1 MEDYNKV
8 LEATQVS
15 ENASGTAAEK
25 MTIYNDSLTAAQN
38 RLTAAIQEFAENSNV
53 SQLMITG
60 IDLLTKIIQ
69 LLDLLLNKIPLISPL
84 LRTVGTAFIVA
95 FGTNAV
101 SSIISTSTHISQLIK
116 LIKGAASATT
126 IFGGVSMPVFL
137 GIAAA
142 IGVAVGAGKLFYDLW
157 KDNTPEAK
165 LEQANEKLQESQEK
179 LDETNEKI
187 AEIQGKI
194 KDIDDKGTL
203 SLADKQEKK
212 KLQDQL
218 DLLEDIKKTQEEINE
233 ANQKKINDAT
243 YNDVKSRWDGQ
254 TSTDFDKA
262 TSDLKDRQEL
272 YSVGTN
278 DVGTSDAAGLVANIR
293 SLTEAKRQLTEETQ
307 NYIASA
313 SDEDKQTVQY
323 QNTLGMYQSELD
335 KYTNEIDENTKA
347 LKEKKVALDED
358 IIAMQNA
365 GKTNTEEY
373 QNLVNLRDAIQT
385 ELDPSSWA
393 TVKLADLLDTSGMT
407 EKVQNAVKE
416 SGGKATDEIQ
426 TQARDIAKKIM
437 NDDTLKTQ
445 FSKAF
450 NIDISKM
457 NISSVMR
464 QIIIMFQQM
473 FGEIKKAGTE
483 SQYGFK
489 SLDDVQQSY
498 QTELQKIHDKTVNL
512 TAAYQDMNKQGYIS
526 ETNAKKLITEYPEL
540 ANKVQL
546 VNGKYVI
553 TTQTLKDLNNAV
565 VDESITN
572 IKAQKEQTLATIEQV
587 KKRIS
592 AYQKEAE
599 VLAQNTSDPSA
610 AAKMIGLQ
618 HSIDR
623 ANWELEDLW
632 ASANAADGKNSEL
645 EKYRQTW
652 NPTSGSSGGGSSK
665 DTETEEEK
673 KLKAL
678 KAAYDLDKLAL
689 DTKKKELQVLKSQ
702 QEEIKAAYEVQK
714 DKLELEKNELENRKK
729 IIEQD
734 KKEWQQRLDEYQD
747 AQDVMSNLID
757 LTEKKLKQQYEDEK
771 TRLSN
776 IKDYIG
782 EIQDAVDGVK
792 DNYEAV
798 IDAAKEKLKLDKKAE
813 ENQKKIT
820 DKAKNIADIQRQLME
835 LEFNDSSDAQTQKA
849 ELLSKLNDAQSDLQ
863 DEQKSQAYDQ
873 AEQALDDAKTKLDSV
888 FDQIDA
894 AIDGVENVIDKYI
907 NYIGDV
913 LMEDGNLATQA
924 LKQVDDM
931 ISGANPTLL
940 NELYNF
946 NNKYGDHLESTVENA
961 YKKALEAVDKY
972 KEAAG
977 GTFTGT
983 YKYLGDV
990 SNVAQDYIDRDDA
1003 IINQIETDIF
1013 NKEQEIQNV
1022 ETKIS
1027 KVEADITDLESKI
1040 SAVDIELDEL
1050 ELKYMQDQLTTQGK
1064 DYTSDPAY
1072 QELAQK
1078 VADGKAALDANT
1090 NATEGNTGKT
1100 EQQTLTTSDE
1110 IKQMY
1115 QTLLKLQ
1122 SMEWKIDE
1130 QGRIVDAETGEV
1142 KVLKDATVENTGALN
1157 NNTSAQG
1164 LKTTGTSY
1172 GSTNLMSYINLSTG
1186 SVDWAGL
1193 GGSLFNMG
1201 LNAMQSP
1208 SFWTGA
1214 IDLISSLLSGT
1225 LFSAHEGTNYVQKA
1239 NSWLDDML
1247 GLGEN
1252 ETARVLEVGEQVIP
1266 KGEEVNLTQFDAPF
1280 NRDFVTGHPTI
1291 SNSGNSGDVNIDMG
1305 DITAN
1310 GIDINDLESFL
1321 NRKKSEIADYVYSS
1335 INKQVK
1341 IAGHRNVR
1349 GKW

>member
-15 ENASGTAAEK
+15 ENASGTSAEK

-38 RLTAAIQEFAENSNV
+38 RLTAAIQEFAENSNI
-53 SQLMITG
+53 SQLMIIG

-203 SLADKQEKK
+203 SLADEQEKK

-233 ANQKKINDAT
+233 ANQKKTNDAT
-243 YNDVKSRWDGQ
+243 YNDVKSRWNGQ

-272 YSVGTN
+272 YGVETN

-293 SLTEAKRQLTEETQ
+293 SLTEAKKQLTEETQ

-313 SDEDKQTVQY
+313 SDEDKKTVQY

-335 KYTNEIDENTKA
+335 KYTNGIDENTKA

-373 QNLVNLRDAIQT
+373 ENLINLRDAIEL
-385 ELDPSSWA
+385 ELDPSNWA
-393 TVKLADLLDTSGMT
+393 TIKLTDLLDVSGMT
-407 EKVQNAVKE
+407 EKVQEAVKK
-416 SGGKATDEIQ
+416 GGDAAETTVQ
-426 TQARDIAKKIM
+426 QAANNLAVRIM
-437 NDDTLKTQ
+437 NDSSLKQ
-445 FSKAF
+445 GFADAF
-450 NIDISKM
+450 NINVDDLSIPELAEQIKIIFHQMFASVKDDAIDSASGFETQEDAMQTYVSTVAEVAEKQKILSTAYSEMKKNGELSVSTVQSLIEQEPSLVSALSNEEGAIRIDISALEDLSDSYYDTKIAAAESQKEQLESVVSGA
-457 NISSVMR
+457 ISRIKAYGQEMSALDKLMAKMR
-464 QIIIMFQQM
+464 QVSQSNWTANDLEQYKGMQRTKYQLEKDYEIIDEYN
-473 FGEIKKAGTE
+473 EI
-483 SQYGFK
+483 QNYI
-489 SLDDVQQSY
+489 D
-498 QTELQKIHDKTVNL
+498 NL
-512 TAAYQDMNKQGYIS
+512 TALRDKGLN
-526 ETNAKKLITEYPEL
+526 TNPTKSSGSGGSKKTPQE
-540 ANKVQL
+540 
-546 VNGKYVI
+546 
-553 TTQTLKDLNNAV
+553 
-565 VDESITN
+565 
-572 IKAQKEQTLATIEQV
+572 KAL
-587 KKRIS
+587 
-592 AYQKEAE
+592 
-599 VLAQNTSDPSA
+599 D
-610 AAKMIGLQ
+610 AAK
-618 HSIDR
+618 D
-623 ANWELEDLW
+623 
-632 ASANAADGKNSEL
+632 
-645 EKYRQTW
+645 
-652 NPTSGSSGGGSSK
+652 
-665 DTETEEEK
+665 
-673 KLKAL
+673 
-678 KAAYDLDKLAL
+678 AYNLDKTTL
-689 DTKKKELQVLKSQ
+689 DTKKE
-702 QEEIKAAYEVQK
+702 
-714 DKLELEKNELENRKK
+714 ELEVVKSNLEATKEIYETEKDRLENDKD
-729 IIEQD
+729 IIEQH
-734 KKEWQQRLDEYQD
+734 KKLLEQELDEVKD
-747 AQDVMSNLID
+747 AQDAMADLID
-757 LTEKKLKQQYEDEK
+757 LTEKKLKQQYENEK
-771 TRLSN
+771 TRLNS

-792 DNYEAV
+792 DNYEDV
-798 IDAAKEKLKLDKKAE
+798 LDKTKEKLKLDKKAE

-820 DKAKNIADIQRQLME
+820 DKAKAIADIQRQLAE
-835 LEFNDSSDAQTQKA
+835 LEFDDSASAQTQKA
-849 ELLSKLNDAQSDLQ
+849 ELLSKLNDAQDDLEE
-863 DEQKSQAYDQ
+863 EQKSQAYDQ
-873 AEQALDDAKTKLDSV
+873 AEQAVDDAKKKLNTI

-894 AIDGVENVIDKYI
+894 AIDGVENVIDKYT
-907 NYIGDV
+907 NYVSDV
-913 LMEDGNLATQA
+913 LMEDGNLAVQA
-924 LKQVDDM
+924 LQQVNDM
-931 ISGANPTLL
+931 VSGANPKLL
-940 NELYNF
+940 QELYDF
-946 NNKYGDHLESTVENA
+946 NNKYGDHLESTVT
-961 YKKALEAVDKY
+961 KAFTDSSDAVQKY
-972 KEAAG
+972 AG
-977 GTFTGT
+977 ETDGTFTGT
-983 YKYLGDV
+983 YQYLGNKNNDLNASIKV
-990 SNVAQDYIDRDDA
+990 DESVIQS
-1003 IINQIETDIF
+1003 IETDIF
-1013 NKEQEIQNV
+1013 NTEQ
-1022 ETKIS
+1022 KIND
-1027 KVEADITDLESKI
+1027 VEASIAGVEAKNSN
-1040 SAVDIELDEL
+1040 VEL
-1050 ELKYMQDQLTTQGK
+1050 ELKELEISYKKQQLDIQGKSYDSDPDLGKLITEADQLRQAANDNTKATTDSTK
-1064 DYTSDPAY
+1064 KTA
-1072 QELAQK
+1072 EEIIAER
-1078 VADGKAALDANT
+1078 ANT
-1090 NATEGNTGKT
+1090 TATT
-1100 EQQTLTTSDE
+1100 
-1110 IKQMY
+1110 
-1115 QTLLKLQ
+1115 
-1122 SMEWKIDE
+1122 
-1130 QGRIVDAETGEV
+1130 A
-1142 KVLKDATVENTGALN
+1142 NTGA
-1157 NNTSAQG
+1157 T
-1164 LKTTGTSY
+1164 
-1172 GSTNLMSYINLSTG
+1172 STNTQSENAGTQSETANTTAISENTTAVGQNTVAQAAGGGSGTNTLGGIGSFIDLSTG
-1186 SVDWAGL
+1186 KINWKNIGTSMLNFGL
-1193 GGSLFNMG
+1193 QSI
-1201 LNAMQSP
+1201 QSP
-1208 SFWTGA
+1208 TFWSGA

-1225 LFSAHEGTNYVQKA
+1225 LFSAHEGTNYVSKA

-1252 ETARVLEVGEQVIP
+1252 KTARVLEVGEQVIP

-1310 GIDINDLESFL
+1310 GIDVNDLESFL

>member
-187 AEIQGKI
+187 ADIQGKI

-203 SLADKQEKK
+203 SLADEQEKK

-218 DLLEDIKKTQEEINE
+218 DLLKDIKKTQEEINE
-233 ANQKKINDAT
+233 ANQKEANEAT
-243 YNDVKSRWDGQ
+243 YNDVKSRWNGQ

-293 SLTEAKRQLTEETQ
+293 SLTEAKKQLTEETQ

-313 SDEDKQTVQY
+313 SDEDKQTIQY

-335 KYTNEIDENTKA
+335 KYTNGIDENTKA

-365 GKTNTEEY
+365 GKTNKEEY
-373 QNLVNLRDAIQT
+373 QNLVNLRDAIQL
-385 ELDPSSWA
+385 ELDPSNWA
-393 TVKLADLLDTSGMT
+393 TTKLADLLDTSGMT
-407 EKVQNAVKE
+407 EKVQDAVKE
-416 SGGKATDEIQ
+416 SGGKATEEVQD
-426 TQARDIAKKIM
+426 QARDMAKKIM
-437 NDDTLKTQ
+437 ADDTLKES
-445 FSKAF
+445 FAKAF
-450 NIDISKM
+450 NIDVNKM
-457 NISSVMR
+457 NLSTVMR
-464 QIIIMFQQM
+464 QIIVMFQQM
-473 FGEIKKAGTE
+473 FGEIKQAGE
-483 SQYGFK
+483 DSQYGFS
-489 SLDDVQQSY
+489 SLSDVQEAY
-498 QTELQKIHDKTVNL
+498 QAELQNIHDKTVTL

-526 ETNAKKLITEYPEL
+526 ETNAKKLLAAYPQL
-540 ANKVQL
+540 ANKIQL
-546 VNGKYVI
+546 VNGKYVV
-553 TTQTLKDLNNAV
+553 TTQTLKELNNAV
-565 VDESITN
+565 VNESITN
-572 IKAQKEQTLATIEQV
+572 IKSQKEQTIATIERV
-587 KKRIS
+587 RTRIK
-592 AYQKEAE
+592 AYKSEAAALSQKE
-599 VLAQNTSDPSA
+599 NDPSA
-610 AAKMIGLQ
+610 KARLIGVE
-618 HSIDR
+618 HSIDI
-623 ANWELEDLW
+623 AGMQLDKLL
-632 ASANAADGKNSEL
+632 ASVDDADSKIAEL
-645 EKYRQTW
+645 EKYRQNW
-652 NPTSGSSGGGSSK
+652 NPKSNSGSSHSGSGGS
-665 DTETEEEK
+665 K
-673 KLKAL
+673 KTPQEKAL
-678 KAAYDLDKLAL
+678 EAAKDAYNLDKTAL
-689 DTKKKELQVLKSQ
+689 DTKKE
-702 QEEIKAAYEVQK
+702 
-714 DKLELEKNELENRKK
+714 ELEVVKSNLEATKEIYETEKDRLENDKD
-729 IIEQD
+729 IIEQH
-734 KKEWQQRLDEYQD
+734 KKLLEQKLDEVKDTQESMAD
-747 AQDVMSNLID
+747 LID
-757 LTEKKLKQQYEDEK
+757 LTEKKLKQQYENEK
-771 TRLSN
+771 TRLNS

-792 DNYEAV
+792 DNYEDV
-798 IDAAKEKLKLDKKAE
+798 LDKTKEKLKLDKKAE

-820 DKAKNIADIQRQLME
+820 DKAKAIADIQRQLAE
-835 LEFNDSSDAQTQKA
+835 LEFDDSASAQTQKA
-849 ELLSKLNDAQSDLQ
+849 ELLSKLNDAQDDLEE
-863 DEQKSQAYDQ
+863 EQKSQAYDQ
-873 AEQALDDAKTKLDSV
+873 AEQAVDDAKEKLNSV

-907 NYIGDV
+907 NYVSDI
-913 LMEDGNLATQA
+913 LMEDGNLAVQA
-924 LKQVDDM
+924 LQQVNDM
-931 ISGANPTLL
+931 VSGANPKLL
-940 NELYNF
+940 QELYDF
-946 NNKYGDHLESTVENA
+946 NNKYGDHLESTVT
-961 YKKALEAVDKY
+961 KAFTDSLDAVQKY
-972 KEAAG
+972 AG
-977 GTFTGT
+977 ETDGTFTGT
-983 YKYLGDV
+983 YQYLGNKNNDLNA
-990 SNVAQDYIDRDDA
+990 SIKIDESV
-1003 IINQIETDIF
+1003 IQSIETDIY
-1013 NKEQEIQNV
+1013 NTEQKINDV
-1022 ETKIS
+1022 EASIAGVEAKIS
-1027 KVEADITDLESKI
+1027 NV
-1040 SAVDIELDEL
+1040 EL
-1050 ELKYMQDQLTTQGK
+1050 ELKELEISYKKQQLDIQGKSYESDPDLDKLITEADQLRQAANDNTKATTDSTK
-1064 DYTSDPAY
+1064 KTA
-1072 QELAQK
+1072 EEIIAER
-1078 VADGKAALDANT
+1078 ANT
-1090 NATEGNTGKT
+1090 TATT
-1100 EQQTLTTSDE
+1100 
-1110 IKQMY
+1110 
-1115 QTLLKLQ
+1115 
-1122 SMEWKIDE
+1122 
-1130 QGRIVDAETGEV
+1130 A
-1142 KVLKDATVENTGALN
+1142 NTGATST
-1157 NNTSAQG
+1157 NTQSENAGTQSETANTTAISENTTAVGQNTVAQAAG
-1164 LKTTGTSY
+1164 GGSGTNTLGGIGSFIDFSTGKINWKNIGTSML
-1172 GSTNLMSYINLSTG
+1172 NF
-1186 SVDWAGL
+1186 GL
-1193 GGSLFNMG
+1193 QSI
-1201 LNAMQSP
+1201 QSP
-1208 SFWTGA
+1208 TFWSGA

-1225 LFSAHEGTNYVQKA
+1225 LFSAHEGTNYVSKA

>member
-38 RLTAAIQEFAENSNV
+38 RLTAAIQEFAENSNI

-187 AEIQGKI
+187 ADIQGKI
-194 KDIDDKGTL
+194 QDIDDKGTL
-203 SLADKQEKK
+203 SLADEQEKK

-218 DLLEDIKKTQEEINE
+218 DLLKDIKKTQEEINE
-233 ANQKKINDAT
+233 ANQKETNDAT
-243 YNDVKSRWDGQ
+243 YNDVKSRWNGQ

-272 YSVGTN
+272 YGVETN

-293 SLTEAKRQLTEETQ
+293 SLTEAKKQLTEETQ

-313 SDEDKQTVQY
+313 SNEYKKTVQY
-323 QNTLGMYQSELD
+323 QNTLGMYQSKLD
-335 KYTNEIDENTKA
+335 KYTNGIDENTKA

-373 QNLVNLRDAIQT
+373 QNLVNLRDAIQL
-385 ELDPSSWA
+385 ELDPSNWA
-393 TVKLADLLDTSGMT
+393 TTKLADLLDTSGMT
-407 EKVQNAVKE
+407 EKVQDAVKE
-416 SGGKATDEIQ
+416 SGGKATEEVQD
-426 TQARDIAKKIM
+426 QARDMAKKIM
-437 NDDTLKTQ
+437 ADDTLKES
-445 FSKAF
+445 FAKAF
-450 NIDISKM
+450 NIDVNKM
-457 NISSVMR
+457 NLSTVMR
-464 QIIIMFQQM
+464 QIIVMFQQM
-473 FGEIKKAGTE
+473 FGEIKQAGE
-483 SQYGFK
+483 DSQYGFS
-489 SLDDVQQSY
+489 SLSDVQEAY
-498 QTELQKIHDKTVNL
+498 QAELQNIHDKTVTL
-512 TAAYQDMNKQGYIS
+512 TAAYQDMNKQCYIS
-526 ETNAKKLITEYPEL
+526 ETNAKKLLAAYPQL
-540 ANKVQL
+540 ANKIQL
-546 VNGKYVI
+546 VNGKYVV
-553 TTQTLKDLNNAV
+553 TTQTLKELNNAV
-565 VDESITN
+565 VNESITN
-572 IKAQKEQTLATIEQV
+572 IKSQKEQTIATIEQV
-587 KKRIS
+587 RTRIK
-592 AYQKEAE
+592 AYKSEAAALSQKE
-599 VLAQNTSDPSA
+599 NDPSA
-610 AAKMIGLQ
+610 KARLIGVE
-618 HSIDR
+618 HSIDI
-623 ANWELEDLW
+623 AGMQLDKLL
-632 ASANAADGKNSEL
+632 ASVDDADSKIAEL
-645 EKYRQTW
+645 EKYKQNW
-652 NPTSGSSGGGSSK
+652 NPKSNSGSSGSGGS
-665 DTETEEEK
+665 K
-673 KLKAL
+673 KTPQEKAL
-678 KAAYDLDKLAL
+678 DAAKDAYNLDKTAL
-689 DTKKKELQVLKSQ
+689 DTKKE
-702 QEEIKAAYEVQK
+702 
-714 DKLELEKNELENRKK
+714 ELEVVKSNLEATKEIYETEKDRLENDKD
-729 IIEQD
+729 IIEQH
-734 KKEWQQRLDEYQD
+734 KKLLEQELDEVKD
-747 AQDVMSNLID
+747 AQDAMADLID
-757 LTEKKLKQQYEDEK
+757 LTEKKLKQQYENEK
-771 TRLSN
+771 TRLNS

-792 DNYEAV
+792 DNYEDV
-798 IDAAKEKLKLDKKAE
+798 LDKTKEKLKLDKKAE

-820 DKAKNIADIQRQLME
+820 DKAKAIADIQRQLAE
-835 LEFNDSSDAQTQKA
+835 LEFDDSASAQTQKA
-849 ELLSKLNDAQSDLQ
+849 ELLSKLNDAQDDLEE
-863 DEQKSQAYDQ
+863 EQKSQAYDQ
-873 AEQALDDAKTKLDSV
+873 AEQAVDDAKEKLDSV

-894 AIDGVENVIDKYI
+894 AIDGVESVIDKYI
-907 NYIGDV
+907 NYVSDV
-913 LMEDGNLATQA
+913 LMEDGNLAVQA
-924 LKQVDDM
+924 LQQVNDM
-931 ISGANPTLL
+931 VSGANPKLL
-940 NELYNF
+940 QELYDF
-946 NNKYGDHLESTVENA
+946 NNKYGDHLESTVT
-961 YKKALEAVDKY
+961 KAFTDSLDAVQKY
-972 KEAAG
+972 TGETD

-983 YKYLGDV
+983 YQYLGNKNNDLNASIKV
-990 SNVAQDYIDRDDA
+990 DEGVIQS
-1003 IINQIETDIF
+1003 IETDIY
-1013 NKEQEIQNV
+1013 NTEQKINDVKSNIAGV
-1022 ETKIS
+1022 EAKIS
-1027 KVEADITDLESKI
+1027 NV
-1040 SAVDIELDEL
+1040 EL
-1050 ELKYMQDQLTTQGK
+1050 ELKELEISYKKQQLDIQGKSYDSDPDLGKLITEADQLRQAANDNTKATTDSTK
-1064 DYTSDPAY
+1064 KTA
-1072 QELAQK
+1072 EEIIAER
-1078 VADGKAALDANT
+1078 ANT
-1090 NATEGNTGKT
+1090 TATT
-1100 EQQTLTTSDE
+1100 
-1110 IKQMY
+1110 
-1115 QTLLKLQ
+1115 
-1122 SMEWKIDE
+1122 
-1130 QGRIVDAETGEV
+1130 A
-1142 KVLKDATVENTGALN
+1142 NTGATST
-1157 NNTSAQG
+1157 NTQSENAGTQSETANTTALGENTTAVGQNTVAQAAG
-1164 LKTTGTSY
+1164 GGSGTSTLGGI
-1172 GSTNLMSYINLSTG
+1172 GSFVDFSTG
-1186 SVDWAGL
+1186 KINWKNIGTSMLNFGL
-1193 GGSLFNMG
+1193 QSI
-1201 LNAMQSP
+1201 QSP
-1208 SFWTGA
+1208 TFWSGA

-1225 LFSAHEGTNYVQKA
+1225 LFSAHEGTNYVSKA

>member
-38 RLTAAIQEFAENSNV
+38 RLTAAIQEFAENSNI

-84 LRTVGTAFIVA
+84 LRTVGTAFVVA

-101 SSIISTSTHISQLIK
+101 SSVINTTKHMSQLIK
-116 LIKGAASATT
+116 IIKDAASATT

-203 SLADKQEKK
+203 SFADEQEKQ

-218 DLLEDIKKTQEEINE
+218 DLLNDIKKTQEEINE
-233 ANQKKINDAT
+233 INQKKTNDAT

-272 YSVGTN
+272 YGIETN
-278 DVGTSDAAGLVANIR
+278 DVSTSDASGLVANIR
-293 SLTEAKRQLTEETQ
+293 SLTEAKKQLTEETQ
-307 NYIASA
+307 SYIASA
-313 SDEDKQTVQY
+313 SEEDKQTVQY
-323 QNTLGMYQSELD
+323 QNKLGMYQSQLD

-373 QNLVNLRDAIQT
+373 QNLINLRDAIQL
-385 ELDPSSWA
+385 ELDPSNWA
-393 TVKLADLLDTSGMT
+393 TTKLADLLDTSGMT
-407 EKVQNAVKE
+407 EKVQDAVKE
-416 SGGKATDEIQ
+416 SGGKATEEVQD
-426 TQARDIAKKIM
+426 QARDMAKKIM
-437 NDDTLKTQ
+437 ADDTLKES
-445 FSKAF
+445 FAKAF
-450 NIDISKM
+450 NIDVNKM
-457 NISSVMR
+457 NLSTVMR
-464 QIIIMFQQM
+464 QIIVMFQQM
-473 FGEIKKAGTE
+473 FGEIKQAGEE
-483 SQYGFK
+483 SQYGFS
-489 SLDDVQQSY
+489 SLSDVQEAY
-498 QTELQKIHDKTVNL
+498 QAELQNIHDKTVTL

-526 ETNAKKLITEYPEL
+526 ETNAKKLLAAYPQL
-540 ANKVQL
+540 ADKVQL

-553 TTQTLKDLNNAV
+553 TTQTLKELNNAV

-572 IKAQKEQTLATIEQV
+572 IKSQKEQTIATIEQV
-587 KKRIS
+587 KKRIK
-592 AYQKEAE
+592 AYKSEAAA
-599 VLAQNTSDPSA
+599 LAQNADDPSA
-610 AAKMIGLQ
+610 KARLIGVE
-618 HSIDR
+618 HSIDI
-623 ANWELEDLW
+623 AGMQLDKLLSSVDE
-632 ASANAADGKNSEL
+632 ADSKIAEL
-645 EKYRQTW
+645 EKYKQNW
-652 NPTSGSSGGGSSK
+652 NPKSNSSSSGSGGS
-665 DTETEEEK
+665 K
-673 KLKAL
+673 KTPQEKAL
-678 KAAYDLDKLAL
+678 EAAKDAYNLDKTTL
-689 DTKKKELQVLKSQ
+689 DTKKE
-702 QEEIKAAYEVQK
+702 
-714 DKLELEKNELENRKK
+714 ELEVVKSNLEATKEIYETEKDRLENDKD
-729 IIEQD
+729 IIEQH
-734 KKEWQQRLDEYQD
+734 KKLLEQELDEVKD
-747 AQDVMSNLID
+747 AQDAMADLID
-757 LTEKKLKQQYEDEK
+757 LTEKKLKQQYENEK
-771 TRLSN
+771 TRLNS

-792 DNYEAV
+792 DNYEDV
-798 IDAAKEKLKLDKKAE
+798 LDKTKEKLKLDKKAE

-820 DKAKNIADIQRQLME
+820 DKAKAIADIQRQLAE
-835 LEFNDSSDAQTQKA
+835 LEFDDSASAQTQKA
-849 ELLSKLNDAQSDLQ
+849 ELLSKLNDAQDDLEE
-863 DEQKSQAYDQ
+863 EQKSQAYDQ
-873 AEQALDDAKTKLDSV
+873 AEQAVDDAKEKLNTV

-894 AIDGVENVIDKYI
+894 AIDGVESVIDKYI
-907 NYIGDV
+907 DYVSDV

-924 LKQVDDM
+924 LQQVNDM
-931 ISGANPTLL
+931 VSGANPKLL
-940 NELYNF
+940 QELYDF
-946 NNKYGDHLESTVENA
+946 NNKYGDHLESTVT
-961 YKKALEAVDKY
+961 KAFTDSLDAVQKY
-972 KEAAG
+972 AG
-977 GTFTGT
+977 ETDGTFTGT
-983 YKYLGDV
+983 YQYLGNKNNDLNASIKV
-990 SNVAQDYIDRDDA
+990 DESVIQS
-1003 IINQIETDIF
+1003 IETDIY
-1013 NKEQEIQNV
+1013 NTEQKINDV
-1022 ETKIS
+1022 EASIAGVEAKIS
-1027 KVEADITDLESKI
+1027 NV
-1040 SAVDIELDEL
+1040 EL
-1050 ELKYMQDQLTTQGK
+1050 ELKELEISYKKQQLDIQGKSYESDPDLEKLITEADQLRQAANDNTKATTDSTK
-1064 DYTSDPAY
+1064 KTA
-1072 QELAQK
+1072 EEIIAER
-1078 VADGKAALDANT
+1078 ANT
-1090 NATEGNTGKT
+1090 TATT
-1100 EQQTLTTSDE
+1100 
-1110 IKQMY
+1110 
-1115 QTLLKLQ
+1115 
-1122 SMEWKIDE
+1122 
-1130 QGRIVDAETGEV
+1130 A
-1142 KVLKDATVENTGALN
+1142 NTGATST
-1157 NNTSAQG
+1157 NTQSENAGTQSETANTTALSENTTAVGQNTVAQAAG
-1164 LKTTGTSY
+1164 GGSGTNTLGGIGSFVDFSTGKINWKNIGTSML
-1172 GSTNLMSYINLSTG
+1172 NF
-1186 SVDWAGL
+1186 GL
-1193 GGSLFNMG
+1193 QSI
-1201 LNAMQSP
+1201 QSP
-1208 SFWTGA
+1208 TFWSGA

-1225 LFSAHEGTNYVQKA
+1225 LFSAHEGTNYVSKA

>member
-203 SLADKQEKK
+203 SLADEQEKK

-218 DLLEDIKKTQEEINE
+218 DLLKDIKKTQKEINE
-233 ANQKKINDAT
+233 VNQKKTNDAT

-262 TSDLKDRQEL
+262 TSDLKDRQEQ
-272 YSVGTN
+272 YGVEAN

-293 SLTEAKRQLTEETQ
+293 SLTEAEKQLTEETQ

-335 KYTNEIDENTKA
+335 KYTNGIDENTKA

-373 QNLVNLRDAIQT
+373 QNLVNLRDAIQL
-385 ELDPSSWA
+385 ELDPSNWA
-393 TVKLADLLDTSGMT
+393 TTKLADLLDTSGMT
-407 EKVQNAVKE
+407 EKVQDAVKE
-416 SGGKATDEIQ
+416 SGGKATEEVQD
-426 TQARDIAKKIM
+426 QARDMAKKIM
-437 NDDTLKTQ
+437 ADDTLNES
-445 FSKAF
+445 FAKAF
-450 NIDISKM
+450 NIDVNKM
-457 NISSVMR
+457 NLSTVMR
-464 QIIIMFQQM
+464 QIIVMFQQM
-473 FGEIKKAGTE
+473 FGEIKQAGE
-483 SQYGFK
+483 DSQYGFS
-489 SLDDVQQSY
+489 SLSDVQEAY
-498 QTELQKIHDKTVNL
+498 QAELQNIHDKTVTL

-526 ETNAKKLITEYPEL
+526 ETNAKKLLAEYPQL
-540 ANKVQL
+540 ANKIQL
-546 VNGKYVI
+546 VNGKYVV
-553 TTQTLKDLNNAV
+553 TTQTLKELNNAV
-565 VDESITN
+565 VNESITN
-572 IKAQKEQTLATIEQV
+572 IKSQKEQTIATIEQV
-587 KKRIS
+587 RTRIK
-592 AYQKEAE
+592 AYKSEAAALSQKE
-599 VLAQNTSDPSA
+599 NDPSA
-610 AAKMIGLQ
+610 KARLIGVE
-618 HSIDR
+618 HSIDI
-623 ANWELEDLW
+623 AGMQLDKLL
-632 ASANAADGKNSEL
+632 ASVDDADSKIAKL
-645 EKYRQTW
+645 EKYRQNW
-652 NPTSGSSGGGSSK
+652 NPKSNSGSSHSGGS
-665 DTETEEEK
+665 K
-673 KLKAL
+673 KTPQKKAL
-678 KAAYDLDKLAL
+678 EAAKDAYNLDKTAL
-689 DTKKKELQVLKSQ
+689 DTKKE
-702 QEEIKAAYEVQK
+702 
-714 DKLELEKNELENRKK
+714 ELEVVKSNLEATKEIYETEKDRLENDKDIVEQHKK
-729 IIEQD
+729 LLEQ
-734 KKEWQQRLDEYQD
+734 ELDEVKD
-747 AQDVMSNLID
+747 AQESMADLID
-757 LTEKKLKQQYEDEK
+757 LTEKKLKQQYENEK
-771 TRLSN
+771 TRLNS

-792 DNYEAV
+792 DNYEDV
-798 IDAAKEKLKLDKKAE
+798 LDKTKEKLKLDKKAE

-820 DKAKNIADIQRQLME
+820 DKAKEIADIQRQLAE
-835 LEFNDSSDAQTQKA
+835 LEFDDSASAQTQKA
-849 ELLSKLNDAQSDLQ
+849 ELLSKLNDAQDDLEE
-863 DEQKSQAYDQ
+863 EQKSQAYDQ
-873 AEQALDDAKTKLDSV
+873 AEQAVDDAKEKLNSV

-907 NYIGDV
+907 NYVSDI
-913 LMEDGNLATQA
+913 LMEDGNLAVQA
-924 LKQVDDM
+924 LQQVNDM
-931 ISGANPTLL
+931 VSGANPKLL
-940 NELYNF
+940 QELYDF
-946 NNKYGDHLESTVENA
+946 NNKYGDHLESTVT
-961 YKKALEAVDKY
+961 KAFTDSLDAVQKY
-972 KEAAG
+972 AG
-977 GTFTGT
+977 ETDGTFTGT
-983 YKYLGDV
+983 YQYLGNKNNEV
-990 SNVAQDYIDRDDA
+990 SADIKVDEQVI
-1003 IINQIETDIF
+1003 QSIETDIY
-1013 NKEQEIQNV
+1013 NTEQKINDV
-1022 ETKIS
+1022 EATISGVEAKIS
-1027 KVEADITDLESKI
+1027 NV
-1040 SAVDIELDEL
+1040 EL
-1050 ELKYMQDQLTTQGK
+1050 ELKQLEISYKKQQLDIQGKSYDSDPDLQKLITEADQLQQAAKENTQA
-1064 DYTSDPAY
+1064 TSD
-1072 QELAQK
+1072 
-1078 VADGKAALDANT
+1078 NT
-1090 NATEGNTGKT
+1090 KKTAEEIIAERSNTTATNT
-1100 EQQTLTTSDE
+1100 
-1110 IKQMY
+1110 
-1115 QTLLKLQ
+1115 
-1122 SMEWKIDE
+1122 
-1130 QGRIVDAETGEV
+1130 
-1142 KVLKDATVENTGALN
+1142 NTGATTT
-1157 NNTSAQG
+1157 NTQSENAGTQSETANTTALTENTTAVGQNTVAQAAG
-1164 LKTTGTSY
+1164 GAGTGTASFGNI
-1172 GSTNLMSYINLSTG
+1172 GSFIDFSTG
-1186 SVDWAGL
+1186 KINWANIGSSLLSFGL
-1193 GGSLFNMG
+1193 QSI
-1201 LNAMQSP
+1201 QSP

-1214 IDLISSLLSGT
+1214 IDLVSSLLSGT
-1225 LFSAHEGTNYVQKA
+1225 LFSAHEGTNYVSKA

-1266 KGEEVNLTQFDAPF
+1266 KGEEVNLTQFDTPF

-1291 SNSGNSGDVNIDMG
+1291 SNSGNSGDINIDMG
-1305 DITAN
+1305 DITAS
-1310 GIDINDLESFL
+1310 GIDVDALESFL
-1321 NRKKSEIADYVYSS
+1321 NKKKSEIADYVYSN

>member
-38 RLTAAIQEFAENSNV
+38 RLTAAIQEFAENSNI

-126 IFGGVSMPVFL
+126 IFGGISMPVFL

-187 AEIQGKI
+187 ADIQGKI
-194 KDIDDKGTL
+194 QDIDDKGTL
-203 SLADKQEKK
+203 SLADEQEKK

-218 DLLEDIKKTQEEINE
+218 DLLKDIKKTQEEINE
-233 ANQKKINDAT
+233 ANQKETNDAT
-243 YNDVKSRWDGQ
+243 YNDVKSRWNGQ

-272 YSVGTN
+272 YGVETN

-293 SLTEAKRQLTEETQ
+293 SLTEAKKQLTEETQ

-313 SDEDKQTVQY
+313 SDEDKKTVQY

-335 KYTNEIDENTKA
+335 KYTNGIDENTKA

-373 QNLVNLRDAIQT
+373 QNLVNLRDAIQL
-385 ELDPSSWA
+385 ELDPSNWA
-393 TVKLADLLDTSGMT
+393 TTKLADLLDTSGMT
-407 EKVQNAVKE
+407 EKVQDAVKE
-416 SGGKATDEIQ
+416 SGGKASEEVES
-426 TQARDIAKKIM
+426 QAEKIADKIM
-437 NDDTLKTQ
+437 HNDSLKES
-445 FSKAF
+445 FEKAF
-450 NIDISKM
+450 NVDIDKLGL
-457 NISSVMR
+457 NGLTK
-464 QIIIMFQQM
+464 QIVTMFQQM
-473 FGEIKKAGTE
+473 FGEIKQAGEE
-483 SQYGFK
+483 SQYGFS
-489 SLDDVQQSY
+489 SLSDVQEAY
-498 QTELQKIHDKTVNL
+498 QAELQNIHDKTVTL

-526 ETNAKKLITEYPEL
+526 ETNAKKLLAAYPQL
-540 ANKVQL
+540 ANKIQL
-546 VNGKYVI
+546 VNGKYVAN
-553 TTQTLKDLNNAV
+553 TQALKDLNNAQ
-565 VDESITN
+565 VDEAITA
-572 IKAQKEQTLATIEQV
+572 IKSQKEQTEKTIELV
-587 KKRIS
+587 KKRVAALQVEASVLLSVYEITGDENK
-592 AYQKEAE
+592 YNKYVNKERE
-599 VLAQNTSDPSA
+599 IGGLMTKLNELSA
-610 AAKMIGLQ
+610 AAAGADKAIQDLQ
-618 HSIDR
+618 
-623 ANWELEDLW
+623 
-632 ASANAADGKNSEL
+632 G
-645 EKYRQTW
+645 YRQNW
-652 NPTSGSSGGGSSK
+652 NPKSNSGSSGSGGS
-665 DTETEEEK
+665 K
-673 KLKAL
+673 KTPQEKAL
-678 KAAYDLDKLAL
+678 DAAKDAYNLDKTAL
-689 DTKKKELQVLKSQ
+689 DTKKE
-702 QEEIKAAYEVQK
+702 
-714 DKLELEKNELENRKK
+714 ELEVVKSNLEATKEIYETEKDRLENDKD
-729 IIEQD
+729 IIEQH
-734 KKEWQQRLDEYQD
+734 KKLLEQELDEIKYAQD
-747 AQDVMSNLID
+747 AMADLID
-757 LTEKKLKQQYEDEK
+757 LTEKKLKQQYENEK
-771 TRLSN
+771 TRLNS

-792 DNYEAV
+792 DNYEDV
-798 IDAAKEKLKLDKKAE
+798 LDKTKEKLKLDKKAE

-820 DKAKNIADIQRQLME
+820 DKAKAIADIQRQLAE
-835 LEFNDSSDAQTQKA
+835 LEFDDSASAQTQKA
-849 ELLSKLNDAQSDLQ
+849 ELLSKLNDAQDDLEE
-863 DEQKSQAYDQ
+863 EQKSQAYDQ
-873 AEQALDDAKTKLDSV
+873 AEQAVDDAKEKLNSV

-907 NYIGDV
+907 NYVSDV
-913 LMEDGNLATQA
+913 LMEDGNLAVQA
-924 LKQVDDM
+924 LQQVNDM
-931 ISGANPTLL
+931 VSGANPKLL
-940 NELYNF
+940 QELYDF
-946 NNKYGDHLESTVENA
+946 NNKYGDHLESTVT
-961 YKKALEAVDKY
+961 KAFTDSLDAVQKY
-972 KEAAG
+972 AG
-977 GTFTGT
+977 ETDGTFTGT
-983 YKYLGDV
+983 YQYLGNKNNDLNASIKV
-990 SNVAQDYIDRDDA
+990 DEGVIQS
-1003 IINQIETDIF
+1003 IETDIY
-1013 NKEQEIQNV
+1013 NTEQKINDV
-1022 ETKIS
+1022 ESNIAGVEAKIS
-1027 KVEADITDLESKI
+1027 NV
-1040 SAVDIELDEL
+1040 EL
-1050 ELKYMQDQLTTQGK
+1050 ELKELEISYKKQQLDIQGKSYDSDPDLGKLITEADQLRQATNENTQATTDSTNKTAEQIIAER
-1064 DYTSDPAY
+1064 T
-1072 QELAQK
+1072 
-1078 VADGKAALDANT
+1078 NT
-1090 NATEGNTGKT
+1090 TATT
-1100 EQQTLTTSDE
+1100 
-1110 IKQMY
+1110 
-1115 QTLLKLQ
+1115 
-1122 SMEWKIDE
+1122 
-1130 QGRIVDAETGEV
+1130 A
-1142 KVLKDATVENTGALN
+1142 NTGATSS
-1157 NNTSAQG
+1157 NTQSENAGTQSEAENTAALG
-1164 LKTTGTSY
+1164 ENTTAVSENTVAKTTG
-1172 GSTNLMSYINLSTG
+1172 GSNPSPSGSFGSFIDLSTG
-1186 SVDWAGL
+1186 KINWKNIGTSMLNFGL
-1193 GGSLFNMG
+1193 QSI
-1201 LNAMQSP
+1201 QSP
-1208 SFWTGA
+1208 TFWSGA

-1225 LFSAHEGTNYVQKA
+1225 LFSAHEGTNYVSKA

>member
-15 ENASGTAAEK
+15 ENARGTAAEK

-126 IFGGVSMPVFL
+126 IFGGISMPVFL

-187 AEIQGKI
+187 ADIQGKI

-203 SLADKQEKK
+203 SLADEQEKK

-218 DLLEDIKKTQEEINE
+218 DLLKDIKKTQEEINE
-233 ANQKKINDAT
+233 ANQKETNDAT
-243 YNDVKSRWDGQ
+243 YNDVKSRWNGQ

-272 YSVGTN
+272 YGVETN

-323 QNTLGMYQSELD
+323 QNTLGMYQSKLD
-335 KYTNEIDENTKA
+335 GYTNGIDENTKA

-373 QNLVNLRDAIQT
+373 QNLVNLRDAIQL
-385 ELDPSSWA
+385 ELDPSNWA
-393 TVKLADLLDTSGMT
+393 TTKLADLLDTSGMT
-407 EKVQNAVKE
+407 EKVQDAVKE
-416 SGGKATDEIQ
+416 SGGKATEEVQD
-426 TQARDIAKKIM
+426 QARDMAKKIM
-437 NDDTLKTQ
+437 ADDTLKES
-445 FSKAF
+445 FAKAF
-450 NIDISKM
+450 NIDVNKM
-457 NISSVMR
+457 NLSTVMR
-464 QIIIMFQQM
+464 QIIVMFQQM
-473 FGEIKKAGTE
+473 FGEIKQAGE
-483 SQYGFK
+483 DSQYGFS
-489 SLDDVQQSY
+489 SLSDVQEAY
-498 QTELQKIHDKTVNL
+498 QAELQNIHDKTVTL

-526 ETNAKKLITEYPEL
+526 ETNAKKLLAAYPQL
-540 ANKVQL
+540 ANKIQL
-546 VNGKYVI
+546 VNGKYVV
-553 TTQTLKDLNNAV
+553 TTQTLKELNKAV
-565 VDESITN
+565 VNESITN
-572 IKAQKEQTLATIEQV
+572 IKSQKEQTIATIEQV
-587 KKRIS
+587 RIRIK
-592 AYQKEAE
+592 AYKSEAAE
-599 VLAQNTSDPSA
+599 LAQNANDPSA
-610 AAKMIGLQ
+610 KARLIGVE
-618 HSIDR
+618 HSIDI
-623 ANWELEDLW
+623 AGMQLDKLLSSEDE
-632 ASANAADGKNSEL
+632 ADSKIAEL
-645 EKYRQTW
+645 EKYKQNW
-652 NPTSGSSGGGSSK
+652 NTKSNSGSSGSGGS
-665 DTETEEEK
+665 K
-673 KLKAL
+673 KTPQEKAL
-678 KAAYDLDKLAL
+678 DAAKDAYNLDKTAL
-689 DTKKKELQVLKSQ
+689 DTKKE
-702 QEEIKAAYEVQK
+702 
-714 DKLELEKNELENRKK
+714 ELEVVKSNLEATKEIYETEKDRLENDKD
-729 IIEQD
+729 IIEQH
-734 KKEWQQRLDEYQD
+734 KKLLEQELDEVKD
-747 AQDVMSNLID
+747 AQDAMADLID
-757 LTEKKLKQQYEDEK
+757 LTEKKLKQQYENEK
-771 TRLSN
+771 TRLNS

-792 DNYEAV
+792 DNYEDV
-798 IDAAKEKLKLDKKAE
+798 LDKTKEKLKLDKKAE

-820 DKAKNIADIQRQLME
+820 DKAKAIADIQRQLAE
-835 LEFNDSSDAQTQKA
+835 LEFDDSASAQTQKA
-849 ELLSKLNDAQSDLQ
+849 ELLSKLNDAQDDLEE
-863 DEQKSQAYDQ
+863 EQKSQAYDQ
-873 AEQALDDAKTKLDSV
+873 AEQAVDDAKEKLNSV

-894 AIDGVENVIDKYI
+894 AIDGVESVIDKYI
-907 NYIGDV
+907 NYVSDV
-913 LMEDGNLATQA
+913 LMEDGNLAVQA
-924 LKQVDDM
+924 LQQVNDM
-931 ISGANPTLL
+931 VSGANPKLL
-940 NELYNF
+940 QELYDF
-946 NNKYGDHLESTVENA
+946 NNKYGDHLESTVT
-961 YKKALEAVDKY
+961 KAFTDSLDAVQKY
-972 KEAAG
+972 AG
-977 GTFTGT
+977 ETDGTFTGT
-983 YKYLGDV
+983 YQYLGNKNNDLNASIKV
-990 SNVAQDYIDRDDA
+990 DEGVIQS
-1003 IINQIETDIF
+1003 IETDIY
-1013 NKEQEIQNV
+1013 NTEQKINDV
-1022 ETKIS
+1022 ESNIAGVEAKIS
-1027 KVEADITDLESKI
+1027 NV
-1040 SAVDIELDEL
+1040 EL
-1050 ELKYMQDQLTTQGK
+1050 ELKELEISYKKQQLDIQGKSYDSDPDLGKLITEADQLRQATNENTQATTDSTNKTAEQIIAER
-1064 DYTSDPAY
+1064 T
-1072 QELAQK
+1072 
-1078 VADGKAALDANT
+1078 NT
-1090 NATEGNTGKT
+1090 TATT
-1100 EQQTLTTSDE
+1100 
-1110 IKQMY
+1110 
-1115 QTLLKLQ
+1115 
-1122 SMEWKIDE
+1122 
-1130 QGRIVDAETGEV
+1130 A
-1142 KVLKDATVENTGALN
+1142 NTGATSS
-1157 NNTSAQG
+1157 NTQSENAGTQSEAENTAALG
-1164 LKTTGTSY
+1164 ENTTAVSENTVAKTTG
-1172 GSTNLMSYINLSTG
+1172 GSNPSPSGSFGSFIDLSTG
-1186 SVDWAGL
+1186 KINWKNIGTSMLNFGL
-1193 GGSLFNMG
+1193 QSI
-1201 LNAMQSP
+1201 QSP
-1208 SFWTGA
+1208 TFWSGA

-1225 LFSAHEGTNYVQKA
+1225 LFSAHEGTNYVSKA

>member
-187 AEIQGKI
+187 ADIQGKI

-203 SLADKQEKK
+203 SLADEQEKK

-218 DLLEDIKKTQEEINE
+218 DLLKDIKKTQEEINE
-233 ANQKKINDAT
+233 ANQKEANEAT
-243 YNDVKSRWDGQ
+243 YNDVKSRWNGQ

-293 SLTEAKRQLTEETQ
+293 SLTEAKKQLTEETQ

-335 KYTNEIDENTKA
+335 KYTNGIDENTKA

-365 GKTNTEEY
+365 GKTNKEEY
-373 QNLVNLRDAIQT
+373 QNLVNLRDAIQL
-385 ELDPSSWA
+385 ELDPSNWA
-393 TVKLADLLDTSGMT
+393 TTKLADLLDTSGMT
-407 EKVQNAVKE
+407 EKVQDAVKE
-416 SGGKATDEIQ
+416 SGGKATEEVQD
-426 TQARDIAKKIM
+426 QARDMAKKIM
-437 NDDTLKTQ
+437 ADDTLKES
-445 FSKAF
+445 FAKAF
-450 NIDISKM
+450 NIDVNKM
-457 NISSVMR
+457 NLSTVMR
-464 QIIIMFQQM
+464 QIIVMFQQM
-473 FGEIKKAGTE
+473 FGEIKQAGE
-483 SQYGFK
+483 DSQYGFS
-489 SLDDVQQSY
+489 SLSDVQEAY
-498 QTELQKIHDKTVNL
+498 QAELQNIHDKTVTL

-526 ETNAKKLITEYPEL
+526 ETNAKKLLAAYPQL
-540 ANKVQL
+540 ANKIQL
-546 VNGKYVI
+546 VNGKYVV
-553 TTQTLKDLNNAV
+553 TTQTLKELNNAV
-565 VDESITN
+565 VNESITN
-572 IKAQKEQTLATIEQV
+572 IKSQKEQTIATIEQV
-587 KKRIS
+587 RTRIK
-592 AYQKEAE
+592 AYKSEAAALSQKE
-599 VLAQNTSDPSA
+599 NDPSA
-610 AAKMIGLQ
+610 KARLIGVE
-618 HSIDR
+618 HSIDI
-623 ANWELEDLW
+623 AGMQLDKLL
-632 ASANAADGKNSEL
+632 ASVDDADSKIAEL
-645 EKYRQTW
+645 EKYRQNW
-652 NPTSGSSGGGSSK
+652 NPKSNSGSSHSGGSGGSK
-665 DTETEEEK
+665 KTPQE
-673 KLKAL
+673 KAL
-678 KAAYDLDKLAL
+678 EAAKDAYNLDKTAL
-689 DTKKKELQVLKSQ
+689 DTKKE
-702 QEEIKAAYEVQK
+702 
-714 DKLELEKNELENRKK
+714 ELEVVKSNLEATKEIYETEKDRLENDKDIVEQHKK
-729 IIEQD
+729 LLEQ
-734 KKEWQQRLDEYQD
+734 ELDEVKD
-747 AQDVMSNLID
+747 AQESMADLID
-757 LTEKKLKQQYEDEK
+757 LTEKKLKQQYENEK
-771 TRLSN
+771 TRLNS

-792 DNYEAV
+792 DNYEDV
-798 IDAAKEKLKLDKKAE
+798 LDKTKEKLKLDKKAE

-820 DKAKNIADIQRQLME
+820 DKAKAIADIQRQLAE
-835 LEFNDSSDAQTQKA
+835 LEFDDSASAQTQKA
-849 ELLSKLNDAQSDLQ
+849 ELLSKLNDAQDDLEE
-863 DEQKSQAYDQ
+863 EQKSQAYDQ
-873 AEQALDDAKTKLDSV
+873 AEQAVDDAKEKLNTI

-894 AIDGVENVIDKYI
+894 AIDGVESVIDKYI
-907 NYIGDV
+907 NYVSDV

-924 LKQVDDM
+924 LKQVNDM
-931 ISGANPTLL
+931 VSGANPELL
-940 NELYNF
+940 QELYDF
-946 NNKYGDHLESTVENA
+946 NNKYGDHLESTVT
-961 YKKALEAVDKY
+961 KAFKDSLAAVQKY
-972 KEAAG
+972 SDETD

-983 YKYLGDV
+983 YQLLGDK
-990 SNVAQDYIDRDDA
+990 NNQLNTEITADEKT
-1003 IINQIETDIF
+1003 INQIETDIF
-1013 NKEQEIQNV
+1013 NTEQ
-1022 ETKIS
+1022 KINS
-1027 KVEADITDLESKI
+1027 VEADIAGVEAKISDVEIQLKDLEI
-1040 SAVDIELDEL
+1040 SYKKQQLDI
-1050 ELKYMQDQLTTQGK
+1050 QGK
-1064 DYTSDPAY
+1064 SYDSDPD
-1072 QELAQK
+1072 LQK
-1078 VADGKAALDANT
+1078 LTEEAA
-1090 NATEGNTGKT
+1090 
-1100 EQQTLTTSDE
+1100 
-1110 IKQMY
+1110 
-1115 QTLLKLQ
+1115 KLR
-1122 SMEWKIDE
+1122 E
-1130 QGRIVDAETGEV
+1130 A
-1142 KVLKDATVENTGALN
+1142 AN
-1157 NNTSAQG
+1157 NNTEAVGDNTESNEKDTEAQYQDIKARYASKTSTDKNTEGQKELENG
-1164 LKTTGTSY
+1164 LDENTISTDKNTDSVDGNTASQSNGNPVLNKMGELTGLDKYIDFKTGKIDWKNVGTSMF
-1172 GSTNLMSYINLSTG
+1172 NF
-1186 SVDWAGL
+1186 GL
-1193 GGSLFNMG
+1193 QSI
-1201 LNAMQSP
+1201 QSP
-1208 SFWTGA
+1208 AFWSGA

-1225 LFSAHEGTNYVQKA
+1225 LFSAHEGTNYVSKA

>member
-38 RLTAAIQEFAENSNV
+38 RLTAAIQEFAENSNI

-84 LRTVGTAFIVA
+84 LRTVGTAFVVA

-101 SSIISTSTHISQLIK
+101 SSVIKTTKHMSQLIEI
-116 LIKGAASATT
+116 IKGAASATT

-179 LDETNEKI
+179 LDEANEKI

-203 SLADKQEKK
+203 SLADEQEKQ

-218 DLLEDIKKTQEEINE
+218 DLLNDIKKTQEEINE
-233 ANQKKINDAT
+233 INQKKTNDAT
-243 YNDVKSRWDGQ
+243 YNDVKSRWSGQ

-272 YSVGTN
+272 YGVETN
-278 DVGTSDAAGLVANIR
+278 DVGTSDASGIVANIR

-313 SDEDKQTVQY
+313 SEEDKQTVQY
-323 QNTLGMYQSELD
+323 QNTLGMYQSQLD

-373 QNLVNLRDAIQT
+373 QNLVNLRDAIQL
-385 ELDPSSWA
+385 ELDPSNW
-393 TVKLADLLDTSGMT
+393 TTTKLADLLDTSGMT
-407 EKVQNAVKE
+407 EKVQDAVKE
-416 SGGKATDEIQ
+416 SGGKATEEVQD
-426 TQARDIAKKIM
+426 QARDMAKKIM
-437 NDDTLKTQ
+437 ADDTLKES
-445 FSKAF
+445 FAKAF
-450 NIDISKM
+450 NIDVSKM
-457 NISSVMR
+457 NLSAVMR
-464 QIIIMFQQM
+464 QIIVMFQQM
-473 FGEIKKAGTE
+473 FGEIQQAGEE
-483 SQYGFK
+483 SQYGFS
-489 SLDDVQQSY
+489 SLSDVQEAY
-498 QTELQKIHDKTVNL
+498 QAELQNIHDKTVTL

-526 ETNAKKLITEYPEL
+526 ETNAKKLLATYPQL
-540 ANKVQL
+540 ADKVQL

-553 TTQTLKDLNNAV
+553 TTQTLKELNNAV

-572 IKAQKEQTLATIEQV
+572 IKSQKEQTIATIEQV
-587 KKRIS
+587 KERIE
-592 AYQKEAE
+592 AYKSEAAA
-599 VLAQNTSDPSA
+599 LAQNANDPSA
-610 AAKMIGLQ
+610 KARLIGVE
-618 HSIDR
+618 HSIDI
-623 ANWELEDLW
+623 AGMQLDKLLSSVDE
-632 ASANAADGKNSEL
+632 ADSKIAKL
-645 EKYRQTW
+645 EKYKQNW
-652 NPTSGSSGGGSSK
+652 NPKSNSGSSGSGGS
-665 DTETEEEK
+665 K
-673 KLKAL
+673 KTPQEKAL
-678 KAAYDLDKLAL
+678 EAAKDAYNLDKTAL
-689 DTKKKELQVLKSQ
+689 DTKK
-702 QEEIKAAYEVQK
+702 
-714 DKLELEKNELENRKK
+714 DELEVVKSNLEATKEIYETEKDRLENDKD
-729 IIEQD
+729 IIEQH
-734 KKEWQQRLDEYQD
+734 KKLLEQELDEVKD
-747 AQDVMSNLID
+747 AQDAMADLID
-757 LTEKKLKQQYEDEK
+757 LTEKKLKQQYENEK
-771 TRLSN
+771 TRLNS

-792 DNYEAV
+792 DNYEDV
-798 IDAAKEKLKLDKKAE
+798 LDKTKEKLKLDKKAE

-820 DKAKNIADIQRQLME
+820 DKAKAIADIQRQLAE
-835 LEFNDSSDAQTQKA
+835 LEFDDSASAQTQKA
-849 ELLSKLNDAQSDLQ
+849 ELLSKLNDAQDDLEE
-863 DEQKSQAYDQ
+863 EQKSQAYDQ
-873 AEQALDDAKTKLDSV
+873 AEQAVDDAKEKLNTV

-894 AIDGVENVIDKYI
+894 AIDGVESVIDKYI
-907 NYIGDV
+907 DYVSDV

-924 LKQVDDM
+924 LQQVNDM
-931 ISGANPTLL
+931 VSGANPKLL
-940 NELYNF
+940 QELYDF
-946 NNKYGDHLESTVENA
+946 NNKYGDHLESTVT
-961 YKKALEAVDKY
+961 KAFTDSLDAVQKY
-972 KEAAG
+972 AG
-977 GTFTGT
+977 ETDGTFTGT
-983 YKYLGDV
+983 YQYLGNKNNDLNASIKV
-990 SNVAQDYIDRDDA
+990 DESVIQS
-1003 IINQIETDIF
+1003 IETDIY
-1013 NKEQEIQNV
+1013 NTEQKINDV
-1022 ETKIS
+1022 EASIAGVEAKIS
-1027 KVEADITDLESKI
+1027 NV
-1040 SAVDIELDEL
+1040 EL
-1050 ELKYMQDQLTTQGK
+1050 ELKELEISYKKQQLDIQGKSYESDPDLEKLITEADQLRQAANDNTKATTDSTK
-1064 DYTSDPAY
+1064 KTA
-1072 QELAQK
+1072 EEIIAER
-1078 VADGKAALDANT
+1078 ANT
-1090 NATEGNTGKT
+1090 TATT
-1100 EQQTLTTSDE
+1100 
-1110 IKQMY
+1110 
-1115 QTLLKLQ
+1115 
-1122 SMEWKIDE
+1122 
-1130 QGRIVDAETGEV
+1130 A
-1142 KVLKDATVENTGALN
+1142 NTGATST
-1157 NNTSAQG
+1157 NTQSENAGTQSETANTTALSENTTAVGQNTVAQAAG
-1164 LKTTGTSY
+1164 GGSGTNALGGIGSFVDFSTGKINWKNIGTSML
-1172 GSTNLMSYINLSTG
+1172 NF
-1186 SVDWAGL
+1186 GL
-1193 GGSLFNMG
+1193 QSI
-1201 LNAMQSP
+1201 QSP
-1208 SFWTGA
+1208 TFWSGA

-1225 LFSAHEGTNYVQKA
+1225 LFSAHEGTNYVSKA

>member
-187 AEIQGKI
+187 ADIQGKI

-203 SLADKQEKK
+203 SLADEQEKK

-218 DLLEDIKKTQEEINE
+218 DLLKDIKKTQEEINE
-233 ANQKKINDAT
+233 ANQKEANEAT
-243 YNDVKSRWDGQ
+243 YNDVKSRWNGQ

-293 SLTEAKRQLTEETQ
+293 SLTEAKKQLTEETQ

-335 KYTNEIDENTKA
+335 KYTNGIDENTKA

-365 GKTNTEEY
+365 GKTNKEEY
-373 QNLVNLRDAIQT
+373 QNLVNLRDAIQL
-385 ELDPSSWA
+385 ELDPSNWA
-393 TVKLADLLDTSGMT
+393 TTKLADLLDTSGMT
-407 EKVQNAVKE
+407 EKVQDAVKE
-416 SGGKATDEIQ
+416 SGGKATEEVQD
-426 TQARDIAKKIM
+426 QARDMAKKIM
-437 NDDTLKTQ
+437 ADDTLKES
-445 FSKAF
+445 FAKAF
-450 NIDISKM
+450 NIDVKKM
-457 NISSVMR
+457 NLSTVMR
-464 QIIIMFQQM
+464 QIIVMFQQM
-473 FGEIKKAGTE
+473 FGEIKQAGE
-483 SQYGFK
+483 DSQYGFS
-489 SLDDVQQSY
+489 SLSDVQEAY
-498 QTELQKIHDKTVNL
+498 QAELQNIHDKTVTL

-526 ETNAKKLITEYPEL
+526 ETNAKKLLAAYPQL
-540 ANKVQL
+540 ANKIQL
-546 VNGKYVI
+546 VNGKYVV
-553 TTQTLKDLNNAV
+553 TTQTLKELNNAV
-565 VDESITN
+565 VNESITN
-572 IKAQKEQTLATIEQV
+572 IKSQKEQTIATIEQV
-587 KKRIS
+587 RTRIK
-592 AYQKEAE
+592 AYKSEAAALSQKE
-599 VLAQNTSDPSA
+599 NDPSA
-610 AAKMIGLQ
+610 KARLIGVE
-618 HSIDR
+618 HSIDI
-623 ANWELEDLW
+623 AGMQLDKLL
-632 ASANAADGKNSEL
+632 ASVNDADSKIAEL
-645 EKYRQTW
+645 EKYRQNW
-652 NPTSGSSGGGSSK
+652 NPKSNSGSSHSGSGGS
-665 DTETEEEK
+665 K
-673 KLKAL
+673 KTPQEKAL
-678 KAAYDLDKLAL
+678 EAAKDAYNLDKTAL
-689 DTKKKELQVLKSQ
+689 DTKKE
-702 QEEIKAAYEVQK
+702 
-714 DKLELEKNELENRKK
+714 ELEVVKSNLEATKEIYETEKDRLENDKD
-729 IIEQD
+729 IIEQH
-734 KKEWQQRLDEYQD
+734 KKLLEQKLDEVKDTQESMAD
-747 AQDVMSNLID
+747 LID
-757 LTEKKLKQQYEDEK
+757 LTEKKLKQQYENEK
-771 TRLSN
+771 TRLNS

-792 DNYEAV
+792 DNYEDV
-798 IDAAKEKLKLDKKAE
+798 LDKTKEKLKLDKKAE

-820 DKAKNIADIQRQLME
+820 DKAKAIADIQRQLAE
-835 LEFNDSSDAQTQKA
+835 LEFDDSASAQTQKA
-849 ELLSKLNDAQSDLQ
+849 ELLSKLNDAQDDLEE
-863 DEQKSQAYDQ
+863 EQKSQAYDQ
-873 AEQALDDAKTKLDSV
+873 AEQAVDDAKEKLNSV

-907 NYIGDV
+907 NYVSDI
-913 LMEDGNLATQA
+913 LMEDGNLAVQA
-924 LKQVDDM
+924 LQQVNDM
-931 ISGANPTLL
+931 VSGANPKLL
-940 NELYNF
+940 QELYDF
-946 NNKYGDHLESTVENA
+946 NNKYGDHLESTVT
-961 YKKALEAVDKY
+961 KAFTDSLDAVQKY
-972 KEAAG
+972 AG
-977 GTFTGT
+977 ETDGTFTGT
-983 YKYLGDV
+983 YQYLGNKNNDLNA
-990 SNVAQDYIDRDDA
+990 SIKIDESV
-1003 IINQIETDIF
+1003 IQSIETDIY
-1013 NKEQEIQNV
+1013 NTEQKINDV
-1022 ETKIS
+1022 EASIAGVEAKIS
-1027 KVEADITDLESKI
+1027 NV
-1040 SAVDIELDEL
+1040 EL
-1050 ELKYMQDQLTTQGK
+1050 ELKELEISYKKQQLDIQGKSYESDPDLDKLITEADQLRQAANDNTKATTDSTK
-1064 DYTSDPAY
+1064 KTA
-1072 QELAQK
+1072 EEIIAER
-1078 VADGKAALDANT
+1078 ANT
-1090 NATEGNTGKT
+1090 TATT
-1100 EQQTLTTSDE
+1100 
-1110 IKQMY
+1110 
-1115 QTLLKLQ
+1115 
-1122 SMEWKIDE
+1122 
-1130 QGRIVDAETGEV
+1130 A
-1142 KVLKDATVENTGALN
+1142 NTGATST
-1157 NNTSAQG
+1157 NTQSENAGTQSETANTTAISENTTAVGQNTVAQAAG
-1164 LKTTGTSY
+1164 GGSGTNTLGGIGSFIDFSTGKINWKNIGTSML
-1172 GSTNLMSYINLSTG
+1172 NF
-1186 SVDWAGL
+1186 GL
-1193 GGSLFNMG
+1193 QSI
-1201 LNAMQSP
+1201 QSP
-1208 SFWTGA
+1208 TFWSGA

-1225 LFSAHEGTNYVQKA
+1225 LFSAHEGTNYVSKA

>member
-126 IFGGVSMPVFL
+126 IFGGISMPVFL

-157 KDNTPEAK
+157 KNNTPEAR

-179 LDETNEKI
+179 LSETNEKI
-187 AEIQGKI
+187 AEIQSKI

-203 SLADKQEKK
+203 SLADEQEKK

-218 DLLEDIKKTQEEINE
+218 DLLKDIKKTQEEINE
-233 ANQKKINDAT
+233 ANQKETNDAT
-243 YNDVKSRWDGQ
+243 YNDVKSRWNGQ

-272 YSVGTN
+272 YGVETN

-323 QNTLGMYQSELD
+323 QNTLGMYQSKLD
-335 KYTNEIDENTKA
+335 GYTNGIDENTKA

-373 QNLVNLRDAIQT
+373 QNLVNLRDAIQL
-385 ELDPSSWA
+385 ELDPSNWA
-393 TVKLADLLDTSGMT
+393 TTKLADLLDTSGMT
-407 EKVQNAVKE
+407 EKVKDAVKE
-416 SGGKATDEIQ
+416 SGGKASEEVES
-426 TQARDIAKKIM
+426 QAEKISNKIM
-437 NDDTLKTQ
+437 HNNSLKES
-445 FSKAF
+445 FEKAF
-450 NIDISKM
+450 NVDIDKLGL
-457 NISSVMR
+457 NGLTK
-464 QIIIMFQQM
+464 QIVTMFQQM
-473 FGEIKKAGTE
+473 FGEIKQAGEE
-483 SQYGFK
+483 SQYGFS
-489 SLDDVQQSY
+489 SLSDVQEAY
-498 QTELQKIHDKTVNL
+498 QAELQNIHDKTVTL

-526 ETNAKKLITEYPEL
+526 ETNAKKLLATYPQL
-540 ANKVQL
+540 ANKIQL
-546 VNGKYVI
+546 VNGKYVAN
-553 TTQTLKDLNNAV
+553 TQALKDLNNAQ
-565 VDESITN
+565 VDEAITA
-572 IKAQKEQTLATIEQV
+572 IKSQKEQTEKTIELV
-587 KKRIS
+587 KKRVAALQVEASVLLSVYEITGDENK
-592 AYQKEAE
+592 YNKYVNKERE
-599 VLAQNTSDPSA
+599 IGGLMTKLNELSA
-610 AAKMIGLQ
+610 AAAGADKAIQDLQ
-618 HSIDR
+618 
-623 ANWELEDLW
+623 
-632 ASANAADGKNSEL
+632 G
-645 EKYRQTW
+645 YRQNW
-652 NPTSGSSGGGSSK
+652 NPKSNSGSSGSGGS
-665 DTETEEEK
+665 K
-673 KLKAL
+673 KTPQEKAL
-678 KAAYDLDKLAL
+678 DAAKDAYNLDKTAL
-689 DTKKKELQVLKSQ
+689 DTKKE
-702 QEEIKAAYEVQK
+702 
-714 DKLELEKNELENRKK
+714 ELEVVKSNLEATKEIYETEKDRLENDKD
-729 IIEQD
+729 IIEQH
-734 KKEWQQRLDEYQD
+734 KKLLEQELDEIKD
-747 AQDVMSNLID
+747 AQDAMADLID
-757 LTEKKLKQQYEDEK
+757 LTEKKLKQQYDNEK
-771 TRLSN
+771 TRLNS

-792 DNYEAV
+792 DNYEDV
-798 IDAAKEKLKLDKKAE
+798 LDKTKEKLKLDKKAE

-820 DKAKNIADIQRQLME
+820 DKAKAIADIQRQLAE
-835 LEFNDSSDAQTQKA
+835 LEFDDSASAQTQKA
-849 ELLSKLNDAQSDLQ
+849 ELLSKLNDAQDDLEE
-863 DEQKSQAYDQ
+863 EQKSQAYDQ
-873 AEQALDDAKTKLDSV
+873 AEQAVDDAKEKLNTI

-907 NYIGDV
+907 NYVSDV
-913 LMEDGNLATQA
+913 LMEDGNLAVQA
-924 LKQVDDM
+924 LQQVNDM
-931 ISGANPTLL
+931 VSGANPKLL
-940 NELYNF
+940 QELYDF
-946 NNKYGDHLESTVENA
+946 NNKYGDHLESTVT
-961 YKKALEAVDKY
+961 KAFTDSLDAVQKY
-972 KEAAG
+972 AG
-977 GTFTGT
+977 ETDGTFTGT
-983 YKYLGDV
+983 YQYLGNKNNDLNASIKV
-990 SNVAQDYIDRDDA
+990 DESVIQS
-1003 IINQIETDIF
+1003 IETDIY
-1013 NKEQEIQNV
+1013 NTEQKINDV
-1022 ETKIS
+1022 EASIAGVEAKIS
-1027 KVEADITDLESKI
+1027 NV
-1040 SAVDIELDEL
+1040 EL
-1050 ELKYMQDQLTTQGK
+1050 ELKELEISYKKQQLDIQGKSYDSDPDLGKLITEADQLRQATNDNTKATTDSTK
-1064 DYTSDPAY
+1064 KTA
-1072 QELAQK
+1072 EEIIAER
-1078 VADGKAALDANT
+1078 ANT
-1090 NATEGNTGKT
+1090 TATT
-1100 EQQTLTTSDE
+1100 
-1110 IKQMY
+1110 
-1115 QTLLKLQ
+1115 
-1122 SMEWKIDE
+1122 
-1130 QGRIVDAETGEV
+1130 A
-1142 KVLKDATVENTGALN
+1142 NTGATST
-1157 NNTSAQG
+1157 NTQSENAGTQSETANTTALGENTTAVGQNTAAQAAG
-1164 LKTTGTSY
+1164 GGSGTSILGGI
-1172 GSTNLMSYINLSTG
+1172 GSFVDFSTG
-1186 SVDWAGL
+1186 KINWKNIGTSMLNFGL
-1193 GGSLFNMG
+1193 QSI
-1201 LNAMQSP
+1201 QSP
-1208 SFWTGA
+1208 TFWSGA

-1225 LFSAHEGTNYVQKA
+1225 LFSAHEGTNYVSKA

-1266 KGEEVNLTQFDAPF
+1266 KGEEVNLTQFDTPF

>member
-187 AEIQGKI
+187 ADIQGKI

-203 SLADKQEKK
+203 SLADEQEKK

-218 DLLEDIKKTQEEINE
+218 DLLKDIKKTQEEINE
-233 ANQKKINDAT
+233 ANQKEANEAT
-243 YNDVKSRWDGQ
+243 YNDVKSRWNGQ

-293 SLTEAKRQLTEETQ
+293 SLTEAKKQLTEETQ

-313 SDEDKQTVQY
+313 SDEDKQTIQY

-335 KYTNEIDENTKA
+335 KYTNGIDENTKA

-365 GKTNTEEY
+365 GKTNKEEY
-373 QNLVNLRDAIQT
+373 QNLVNLRDAIQL
-385 ELDPSSWA
+385 ELDPSNWA
-393 TVKLADLLDTSGMT
+393 TTKLADLLDTSGMT
-407 EKVQNAVKE
+407 EKVQDAVKE
-416 SGGKATDEIQ
+416 SGGKATEEVQD
-426 TQARDIAKKIM
+426 QARDMAKKIM
-437 NDDTLKTQ
+437 ADDTLKES
-445 FSKAF
+445 FAKAF
-450 NIDISKM
+450 NIDVNKM
-457 NISSVMR
+457 NLSTVMR
-464 QIIIMFQQM
+464 QIIVMFQQM
-473 FGEIKKAGTE
+473 FGEIKQAGE
-483 SQYGFK
+483 DSQYGFS
-489 SLDDVQQSY
+489 SLSDVQEAY
-498 QTELQKIHDKTVNL
+498 QAELQNIHDKTVTL

-526 ETNAKKLITEYPEL
+526 ETNAKKLLAAYPQL
-540 ANKVQL
+540 ANKIQL
-546 VNGKYVI
+546 VNGKYVV
-553 TTQTLKDLNNAV
+553 TTQTLKELNNAV
-565 VDESITN
+565 VNESITN
-572 IKAQKEQTLATIEQV
+572 IKSQKEQTIATIEQV
-587 KKRIS
+587 RTRIK
-592 AYQKEAE
+592 AYKSEAAALSQKE
-599 VLAQNTSDPSA
+599 NDPSA
-610 AAKMIGLQ
+610 KARLIGVE
-618 HSIDR
+618 HSIDI
-623 ANWELEDLW
+623 AGMQLDKLL
-632 ASANAADGKNSEL
+632 ASVDDADSKIAEL
-645 EKYRQTW
+645 EKYRQNW
-652 NPTSGSSGGGSSK
+652 NPKSNSGSSHSGSGGS
-665 DTETEEEK
+665 K
-673 KLKAL
+673 KTPQEKAL
-678 KAAYDLDKLAL
+678 EAAKDAYNLDKTAL
-689 DTKKKELQVLKSQ
+689 DTKKE
-702 QEEIKAAYEVQK
+702 
-714 DKLELEKNELENRKK
+714 ELEVVKSNLEATKEIYETEKDRLENDKD
-729 IIEQD
+729 IIEQH
-734 KKEWQQRLDEYQD
+734 KKLLEQKLDEVKDTQESMAD
-747 AQDVMSNLID
+747 LID
-757 LTEKKLKQQYEDEK
+757 LTEKKLKQQYENEK
-771 TRLSN
+771 TRLNS

-792 DNYEAV
+792 DNYEDV
-798 IDAAKEKLKLDKKAE
+798 LDKTKEKLKLDKKAE

-820 DKAKNIADIQRQLME
+820 DKAKAIADIQRQLAE
-835 LEFNDSSDAQTQKA
+835 LEFDDSASAQTQKA
-849 ELLSKLNDAQSDLQ
+849 ELLSKLNDAQDDLEE
-863 DEQKSQAYDQ
+863 EQKSQAYDQ
-873 AEQALDDAKTKLDSV
+873 AEQAVDDAKEKLNSV

-907 NYIGDV
+907 NYVSDI
-913 LMEDGNLATQA
+913 LMEDGNLAVQA
-924 LKQVDDM
+924 LQQVNDM
-931 ISGANPTLL
+931 VSGANPKLL
-940 NELYNF
+940 QELYDF
-946 NNKYGDHLESTVENA
+946 NNKYGDHLESTVT
-961 YKKALEAVDKY
+961 KAFTDSLDAVQKY
-972 KEAAG
+972 AG
-977 GTFTGT
+977 ETDGTFTGT
-983 YKYLGDV
+983 YQYLGNKNNDLNA
-990 SNVAQDYIDRDDA
+990 SIKIDESV
-1003 IINQIETDIF
+1003 IQSIETDIY
-1013 NKEQEIQNV
+1013 NTEQKINDV
-1022 ETKIS
+1022 EASIAGVEAKIS
-1027 KVEADITDLESKI
+1027 NV
-1040 SAVDIELDEL
+1040 EL
-1050 ELKYMQDQLTTQGK
+1050 ELKELEISYKKQQLDIQGKSYESDPDLDKLITEADQLRQAANDNTKATTDSTK
-1064 DYTSDPAY
+1064 KTA
-1072 QELAQK
+1072 EEIIAER
-1078 VADGKAALDANT
+1078 ANT
-1090 NATEGNTGKT
+1090 TATT
-1100 EQQTLTTSDE
+1100 
-1110 IKQMY
+1110 
-1115 QTLLKLQ
+1115 
-1122 SMEWKIDE
+1122 
-1130 QGRIVDAETGEV
+1130 A
-1142 KVLKDATVENTGALN
+1142 NTGATST
-1157 NNTSAQG
+1157 NTQSENAGTQSETANTTAISENTTAVGQNTVAQAAG
-1164 LKTTGTSY
+1164 GGSGTNTLGGIGSFIDFSTGKINWKNIGTSML
-1172 GSTNLMSYINLSTG
+1172 NF
-1186 SVDWAGL
+1186 GL
-1193 GGSLFNMG
+1193 QSI
-1201 LNAMQSP
+1201 QSP
-1208 SFWTGA
+1208 TFWSGA

-1225 LFSAHEGTNYVQKA
+1225 LFSAHEGTNYVSKA

>member
-15 ENASGTAAEK
+15 ENASGTSAEK

-38 RLTAAIQEFAENSNV
+38 RLTAAIQEFAENSNI
-53 SQLMITG
+53 SQLMIIG

-203 SLADKQEKK
+203 SLADEQEKK

-233 ANQKKINDAT
+233 ANQKKTNDAT
-243 YNDVKSRWDGQ
+243 YNDVKSRWNGQ

-272 YSVGTN
+272 YGVETN

-293 SLTEAKRQLTEETQ
+293 SLTEAKKQLTEETQ

-313 SDEDKQTVQY
+313 SDEDKKTVQY

-335 KYTNEIDENTKA
+335 KYTNGIDENTKA

-373 QNLVNLRDAIQT
+373 ENLINLRDAIEL
-385 ELDPSSWA
+385 ELDPSNWA
-393 TVKLADLLDTSGMT
+393 TIKLTDLLDVSGMT
-407 EKVQNAVKE
+407 EKVQEAVKK
-416 SGGKATDEIQ
+416 GGDAAETTVQ
-426 TQARDIAKKIM
+426 QAANNLAVRIM
-437 NDDTLKTQ
+437 NDSSLKQ
-445 FSKAF
+445 GFADAF
-450 NIDISKM
+450 NINVDDLSIPELAEQIKIIFHQMFASVKDDAIDSASGFETQEAAMQTYVSTVAEVAEKQKILSTAYSEMKKNGELSVSTVQSLIEQEPSLVSALSNEEGAIRIDISALEDLSDSYYDTKIAAAESQKEQLESVVSGA
-457 NISSVMR
+457 ISRIKAYGQEMSALDKLMAKMR
-464 QIIIMFQQM
+464 QVSQSNWTANDLEQYKGMQRTKYQLEKDYEIIDEYN
-473 FGEIKKAGTE
+473 EI
-483 SQYGFK
+483 QNYI
-489 SLDDVQQSY
+489 D
-498 QTELQKIHDKTVNL
+498 NL
-512 TAAYQDMNKQGYIS
+512 TALRDKGLN
-526 ETNAKKLITEYPEL
+526 TNPTKSSGSGGSKKTPQE
-540 ANKVQL
+540 
-546 VNGKYVI
+546 
-553 TTQTLKDLNNAV
+553 
-565 VDESITN
+565 
-572 IKAQKEQTLATIEQV
+572 KAL
-587 KKRIS
+587 
-592 AYQKEAE
+592 
-599 VLAQNTSDPSA
+599 D
-610 AAKMIGLQ
+610 AAK
-618 HSIDR
+618 D
-623 ANWELEDLW
+623 
-632 ASANAADGKNSEL
+632 
-645 EKYRQTW
+645 
-652 NPTSGSSGGGSSK
+652 
-665 DTETEEEK
+665 
-673 KLKAL
+673 
-678 KAAYDLDKLAL
+678 AYNLDKTAL
-689 DTKKKELQVLKSQ
+689 DTKKE
-702 QEEIKAAYEVQK
+702 
-714 DKLELEKNELENRKK
+714 ELEVVKSNLEATKEIYETEKDRLENDKD
-729 IIEQD
+729 IIEQH
-734 KKEWQQRLDEYQD
+734 KKLLEQELDEVKD
-747 AQDVMSNLID
+747 AQDAMADLID
-757 LTEKKLKQQYEDEK
+757 LTEKKLKQQYENEK
-771 TRLSN
+771 TRLNS

-792 DNYEAV
+792 DNYEDV
-798 IDAAKEKLKLDKKAE
+798 LDKTKEKLKLDKKAE

-820 DKAKNIADIQRQLME
+820 DKAKAIADIQRQLAE
-835 LEFNDSSDAQTQKA
+835 LEFDDSASAQTQKA
-849 ELLSKLNDAQSDLQ
+849 ELLSKLNDAQDDLEE
-863 DEQKSQAYDQ
+863 EQKSQAYDQ
-873 AEQALDDAKTKLDSV
+873 AEQAVDDAKKKLNTI

-907 NYIGDV
+907 NYVSDV
-913 LMEDGNLATQA
+913 LMEDGNLAVQA
-924 LKQVDDM
+924 LQQVNDM
-931 ISGANPTLL
+931 VSGANPKLL
-940 NELYNF
+940 QELYDF
-946 NNKYGDHLESTVENA
+946 NNKYGDHLESTVT
-961 YKKALEAVDKY
+961 KAFTDSSDAVQKY
-972 KEAAG
+972 AG
-977 GTFTGT
+977 ETDGTFTGT
-983 YKYLGDV
+983 YQYLGNKNNDLNASIKV
-990 SNVAQDYIDRDDA
+990 DESVIQS
-1003 IINQIETDIF
+1003 IETDIF
-1013 NKEQEIQNV
+1013 NTEQKINDV
-1022 ETKIS
+1022 EASIAGVEAKIS
-1027 KVEADITDLESKI
+1027 NV
-1040 SAVDIELDEL
+1040 EL
-1050 ELKYMQDQLTTQGK
+1050 ELKELEISYKKQQLDIQGKSYDSDPDLGKLITEADQLRQAANDNTKATTDSTK
-1064 DYTSDPAY
+1064 KTA
-1072 QELAQK
+1072 EEIIAER
-1078 VADGKAALDANT
+1078 ANT
-1090 NATEGNTGKT
+1090 TATTAVGQNTVAQAAGGGSGT
-1100 EQQTLTTSDE
+1100 NTLGGIGSF
-1110 IKQMY
+1110 
-1115 QTLLKLQ
+1115 
-1122 SMEWKIDE
+1122 ID
-1130 QGRIVDAETGEV
+1130 
-1142 KVLKDATVENTGALN
+1142 
-1157 NNTSAQG
+1157 
-1164 LKTTGTSY
+1164 
-1172 GSTNLMSYINLSTG
+1172 LSTG
-1186 SVDWAGL
+1186 KINWKNIGTSMLNFGL
-1193 GGSLFNMG
+1193 QSI
-1201 LNAMQSP
+1201 QSP
-1208 SFWTGA
+1208 TFWSGA

-1225 LFSAHEGTNYVQKA
+1225 LFSAHEGTNYVSKA

-1310 GIDINDLESFL
+1310 GIDVNDLESFL

>member
-38 RLTAAIQEFAENSNV
+38 RLTAAIQEFAENSNI

-84 LRTVGTAFIVA
+84 LRTVGTAFVVA

-101 SSIISTSTHISQLIK
+101 SSVIKTTKHMSQLIEI
-116 LIKGAASATT
+116 IKGAASATT
-126 IFGGVSMPVFL
+126 IFGGISMPVFL

-203 SLADKQEKK
+203 SLADEQEKQ

-218 DLLEDIKKTQEEINE
+218 DLLNDIKKTQEEINE
-233 ANQKKINDAT
+233 INQKKTNDAT
-243 YNDVKSRWDGQ
+243 YNDVKSRWSGQ

-272 YSVGTN
+272 YGVETN
-278 DVGTSDAAGLVANIR
+278 DISTSDTAGLVANIR

-313 SDEDKQTVQY
+313 SEEYKQTVQY
-323 QNTLGMYQSELD
+323 QNKLGMYQSQLD

-373 QNLVNLRDAIQT
+373 QNLVNLRDAIQL
-385 ELDPSSWA
+385 ELDPSNWA
-393 TVKLADLLDTSGMT
+393 TTKLADLIDTSGMT
-407 EKVQNAVKE
+407 EKVQDAVKE
-416 SGGKATDEIQ
+416 SGGKATEEVQD
-426 TQARDIAKKIM
+426 QARDMAKKIM
-437 NDDTLKTQ
+437 ADDTLKES
-445 FSKAF
+445 FAKAF
-450 NIDISKM
+450 NIDVKKM
-457 NISSVMR
+457 NLSTVMR
-464 QIIIMFQQM
+464 QIIVMFQQM
-473 FGEIKKAGTE
+473 FGKIKQAGE
-483 SQYGFK
+483 DSQYGFS
-489 SLDDVQQSY
+489 SLSDVQEAY
-498 QTELQKIHDKTVNL
+498 QAELQNIHDKTVTL

-526 ETNAKKLITEYPEL
+526 ETNAKKLLAAYPQL
-540 ANKVQL
+540 ANKLQL
-546 VNGKYVI
+546 INGKYVI
-553 TTQTLKDLNNAV
+553 NTKALKDLNNAE
-565 VDESITN
+565 VDSAISGIKSQKELTDKTIEAVKDR
-572 IKAQKEQTLATIEQV
+572 IKALRSEIASLKAKAEASGDQKLYNKYVNTEREIGGLITRVQQLE
-587 KKRIS
+587 S
-592 AYQKEAE
+592 ASSGADKAI
-599 VLAQNTSDPSA
+599 N
-610 AAKMIGLQ
+610 
-618 HSIDR
+618 
-623 ANWELEDLW
+623 DLL
-632 ASANAADGKNSEL
+632 S
-645 EKYRQTW
+645 YRQNW
-652 NPTSGSSGGGSSK
+652 NPKSNSGSSGSSSSK
-665 DTETEEEK
+665 KTPQE
-673 KLKAL
+673 KAL
-678 KAAYDLDKLAL
+678 DAAKDAYNLDKTAL
-689 DTKKKELQVLKSQ
+689 DTKKE
-702 QEEIKAAYEVQK
+702 
-714 DKLELEKNELENRKK
+714 ELEVVKSNLEATKEIYETEKDRLENDKD
-729 IIEQD
+729 IIEQH
-734 KKEWQQRLDEYQD
+734 KKLLEQELDEVKD
-747 AQDVMSNLID
+747 AQDAMADLID
-757 LTEKKLKQQYEDEK
+757 LTEKKLKQQYENEK
-771 TRLSN
+771 TRLNS

-792 DNYEAV
+792 DNYEDV
-798 IDAAKEKLKLDKKAE
+798 LDKTKEKLKLDKKAE

-820 DKAKNIADIQRQLME
+820 DKAKVIADIQRQLAE
-835 LEFNDSSDAQTQKA
+835 LEFDDSASAQTQKA
-849 ELLSKLNDAQSDLQ
+849 ELLSKLNDAQDDLEE
-863 DEQKSQAYDQ
+863 EQKSQAYDQ
-873 AEQALDDAKTKLDSV
+873 AEQAVDDAKEKLNTV

-907 NYIGDV
+907 NYVSDV
-913 LMEDGNLATQA
+913 LMEDGNLAVQA
-924 LKQVDDM
+924 LQQVNDM
-931 ISGANPTLL
+931 VSGANPKLL
-940 NELYNF
+940 QELYDF
-946 NNKYGDHLESTVENA
+946 NNKYGDHLESTVT
-961 YKKALEAVDKY
+961 KAFTNSLDAVQKY
-972 KEAAG
+972 AG
-977 GTFTGT
+977 ETDGTFTGT
-983 YKYLGDV
+983 YQYLGNKNNDLNASIKV
-990 SNVAQDYIDRDDA
+990 DENVIQS
-1003 IINQIETDIF
+1003 IETDIF
-1013 NKEQEIQNV
+1013 NTEQKINDV
-1022 ETKIS
+1022 EASIAGVEAKIS
-1027 KVEADITDLESKI
+1027 NV
-1040 SAVDIELDEL
+1040 EL
-1050 ELKYMQDQLTTQGK
+1050 ELKELEISYKKQQLDIQGKSYDSDPDLGKLITEADQLRQATNDNTKATTESTK
-1064 DYTSDPAY
+1064 KTA
-1072 QELAQK
+1072 EEIIAER
-1078 VADGKAALDANT
+1078 ANT
-1090 NATEGNTGKT
+1090 TATT
-1100 EQQTLTTSDE
+1100 
-1110 IKQMY
+1110 
-1115 QTLLKLQ
+1115 
-1122 SMEWKIDE
+1122 
-1130 QGRIVDAETGEV
+1130 A
-1142 KVLKDATVENTGALN
+1142 NTGATST
-1157 NNTSAQG
+1157 NTQSENAGTQSETANTTALSENTTAVGQNTVAQAAG
-1164 LKTTGTSY
+1164 GGSGTNTLGGIGSFVDFSTGKINWKNIGTSML
-1172 GSTNLMSYINLSTG
+1172 NF
-1186 SVDWAGL
+1186 GL
-1193 GGSLFNMG
+1193 QSI
-1201 LNAMQSP
+1201 QSP
-1208 SFWTGA
+1208 AFWSGA

-1225 LFSAHEGTNYVQKA
+1225 LFSAHEGTNYVSKA

-1291 SNSGNSGDVNIDMG
+1291 SNSGNSSDVNIDMG

>member
-194 KDIDDKGTL
+194 KDVDDKGTL
-203 SLADKQEKK
+203 SLADEQEKK

-233 ANQKKINDAT
+233 ANQKKTNDAT

-254 TSTDFDKA
+254 TSTDFYKA
-262 TSDLKDRQEL
+262 TFDLKDRQEL

-393 TVKLADLLDTSGMT
+393 TVKLADLLDTSGWGD
-407 EKVQNAVKE
+407 KVKSAVQE
-416 SGGKATDEIQ
+416 GGNTAKLTVAAAAQDIASAIDKDPTLKQAFARAFNVSVDDLTIPQLVSQIKIMFGNMFDEIQ
-426 TQARDIAKKIM
+426 QDVSYTTEDATNAIITAED
-437 NDDTLKTQ
+437 
-445 FSKAF
+445 
-450 NIDISKM
+450 NIHA
-457 NISSVMR
+457 NTNALA
-464 QIIIMFQQM
+464 
-473 FGEIKKAGTE
+473 E
-483 SQYGFK
+483 
-489 SLDDVQQSY
+489 
-498 QTELQKIHDKTVNL
+498 
-512 TAAYQDMNKQGYIS
+512 AYKDMNKNGYIT
-526 ETNAKKLITEYPEL
+526 ETHLKNLLKVYPEL
-540 ANKVQL
+540 SSEME
-546 VNGKYVI
+546 VNNGYMSISASRLKELAEEAHNTEVATLKAEQEKTNQVI
-553 TTQTLKDLNNAV
+553 QKSNERIKQYSKELQTLIMLQVIDEETSKATGIAAGKKISDLDPTEEQDYNDYINSVSAKV
-565 VDESITN
+565 GSWQSKLEDAKKAAAAIAAEITSITQRGSSWN
-572 IKAQKEQTLATIEQV
+572 PQSSSSSGSDSKGKTPQE
-587 KKRIS
+587 
-592 AYQKEAE
+592 EALE
-599 VLAQNTSDPSA
+599 
-610 AAKMIGLQ
+610 AAK
-618 HSIDR
+618 D
-623 ANWELEDLW
+623 
-632 ASANAADGKNSEL
+632 
-645 EKYRQTW
+645 
-652 NPTSGSSGGGSSK
+652 
-665 DTETEEEK
+665 
-673 KLKAL
+673 
-678 KAAYDLDKLAL
+678 AYNLDKTAL
-689 DTKKKELQVLKSQ
+689 DTKKE
-702 QEEIKAAYEVQK
+702 
-714 DKLELEKNELENRKK
+714 ELEVVKSNLEATKEIYETEKDRLENDKD
-729 IIEQD
+729 IIEQH
-734 KKEWQQRLDEYQD
+734 KKLLEQELDEVKD
-747 AQDVMSNLID
+747 AQESMADLID
-757 LTEKKLKQQYEDEK
+757 LTEKKLKQQYENEK
-771 TRLSN
+771 TRLNS

-792 DNYEAV
+792 DNYEDV
-798 IDAAKEKLKLDKKAE
+798 LDKTKEKLKLDKKAE

-820 DKAKNIADIQRQLME
+820 DKAKAIADIQRQLAE
-835 LEFNDSSDAQTQKA
+835 LEFDDSASAQTQKA
-849 ELLSKLNDAQSDLQ
+849 ELLSKLNDAQDDLEE
-863 DEQKSQAYDQ
+863 EQKSQAYDQ
-873 AEQALDDAKTKLDSV
+873 AEQAVDDAKEKLNTI

-894 AIDGVENVIDKYI
+894 AIDGVESVIDKYI
-907 NYIGDV
+907 NYVSDV

-924 LKQVDDM
+924 LKQVNDM
-931 ISGANPTLL
+931 VSGTNPELL
-940 NELYNF
+940 QELYDF
-946 NNKYGDHLESTVENA
+946 NNKYGDHLKSTVT
-961 YKKALEAVDKY
+961 KAFEDSLAAVQKY
-972 KEAAG
+972 SDETD

-983 YKYLGDV
+983 YQLLGDK
-990 SNVAQDYIDRDDA
+990 NNQLNTEITADEKT
-1003 IINQIETDIF
+1003 INQIETDIF
-1013 NKEQEIQNV
+1013 NTEQ
-1022 ETKIS
+1022 KINS
-1027 KVEADITDLESKI
+1027 VEADIAGVEAKISDVEIQLKDLEI
-1040 SAVDIELDEL
+1040 SYKKQQLDIQGKSYDSDPDLQKLTEEAAKLREEANKNTKAVGDNTESNEKDIEAQYKDIKARYASKTSTDENTEGQKELENGLDE
-1050 ELKYMQDQLTTQGK
+1050 
-1064 DYTSDPAY
+1064 
-1072 QELAQK
+1072 
-1078 VADGKAALDANT
+1078 NT
-1090 NATEGNTGKT
+1090 ISTDKNTDSVDGNTASQSNGNPVLNKMGELTGLDKYIDFKTGKIDWKNVG
-1100 EQQTLTTSDE
+1100 TS
-1110 IKQMY
+1110 MFNFG
-1115 QTLLKLQ
+1115 LQ
-1122 SMEWKIDE
+1122 SI
-1130 QGRIVDAETGEV
+1130 
-1142 KVLKDATVENTGALN
+1142 
-1157 NNTSAQG
+1157 
-1164 LKTTGTSY
+1164 
-1172 GSTNLMSYINLSTG
+1172 
-1186 SVDWAGL
+1186 
-1193 GGSLFNMG
+1193 
-1201 LNAMQSP
+1201 QSP
-1208 SFWTGA
+1208 AFWSSA

-1225 LFSAHEGTNYVQKA
+1225 LFSAHEGTNYVSKA

-1321 NRKKSEIADYVYSS
+1321 NKKKSEIADYVYSS

>member
-38 RLTAAIQEFAENSNV
+38 RLTAAIQEFAENSNI
-53 SQLMITG
+53 SQKMITG

-126 IFGGVSMPVFL
+126 IFGGISMPVFL

-187 AEIQGKI
+187 ADIQGKI

-203 SLADKQEKK
+203 SLADEQEKK

-218 DLLEDIKKTQEEINE
+218 DLLKDIKKTQEEINE
-233 ANQKKINDAT
+233 ANQKETNDAT
-243 YNDVKSRWDGQ
+243 YNDVKSRWNGQ

-272 YSVGTN
+272 YGVETN

-323 QNTLGMYQSELD
+323 QNTLGMYQSKLD
-335 KYTNEIDENTKA
+335 GYTNGIDENTKA

-373 QNLVNLRDAIQT
+373 QNLVNLRDAIQL
-385 ELDPSSWA
+385 ELDPSNWA
-393 TVKLADLLDTSGMT
+393 TTKLADLLDTSGMT
-407 EKVQNAVKE
+407 EKVKDAVKE
-416 SGGKATDEIQ
+416 SGGKASEEVES
-426 TQARDIAKKIM
+426 QAEKIADKIM
-437 NDDTLKTQ
+437 HNDSLKES
-445 FSKAF
+445 FEKAF
-450 NIDISKM
+450 NIDIDKLGL
-457 NISSVMR
+457 NGLTK
-464 QIIIMFQQM
+464 QIVTMFQQM
-473 FGEIKKAGTE
+473 FGEIKQAGEE
-483 SQYGFK
+483 SQYGFS
-489 SLDDVQQSY
+489 SLSDVQEAY
-498 QTELQKIHDKTVNL
+498 QAELQNIHDKTVTL

-526 ETNAKKLITEYPEL
+526 ETNAKKLLAAYPQL
-540 ANKVQL
+540 ANKIQL
-546 VNGKYVI
+546 VNGKYVAN
-553 TTQTLKDLNNAV
+553 TQALKDLNNAQ
-565 VDESITN
+565 VDEAITA
-572 IKAQKEQTLATIEQV
+572 IKSQKEQTEKTIELV
-587 KKRIS
+587 KKRVAALQVEASVLLSVYEITGDENK
-592 AYQKEAE
+592 YNKYVNKERE
-599 VLAQNTSDPSA
+599 IGGLMTKLNELSA
-610 AAKMIGLQ
+610 AAAGADKAIQDLQ
-618 HSIDR
+618 
-623 ANWELEDLW
+623 
-632 ASANAADGKNSEL
+632 G
-645 EKYRQTW
+645 YRQNW
-652 NPTSGSSGGGSSK
+652 NPKSNSGSSGSGGS
-665 DTETEEEK
+665 K
-673 KLKAL
+673 KTPQEKAL
-678 KAAYDLDKLAL
+678 DAAKDAYNLDKTAL
-689 DTKKKELQVLKSQ
+689 DTKKE
-702 QEEIKAAYEVQK
+702 
-714 DKLELEKNELENRKK
+714 ELEVVKSNLEATKEIYETEKDRLESDKD
-729 IIEQD
+729 IIEQH
-734 KKEWQQRLDEYQD
+734 KKLLEQELDEIKD
-747 AQDVMSNLID
+747 AQDAMADLID
-757 LTEKKLKQQYEDEK
+757 LTEKKLKQQYENEK
-771 TRLSN
+771 TRLNS

-792 DNYEAV
+792 DNYEDV
-798 IDAAKEKLKLDKKAE
+798 LDKTKEKLKLDKKAE

-820 DKAKNIADIQRQLME
+820 DKAKAIADIQRQLAE
-835 LEFNDSSDAQTQKA
+835 LEFDDSASAQTQKA
-849 ELLSKLNDAQSDLQ
+849 ELLSKLNDAQDDLEE
-863 DEQKSQAYDQ
+863 EQKSQAYDQ
-873 AEQALDDAKTKLDSV
+873 AEQAVDDAKEKLKTI

-894 AIDGVENVIDKYI
+894 AIDGVESVIDKYI
-907 NYIGDV
+907 NYVSDV
-913 LMEDGNLATQA
+913 LMEDGNLAVQA
-924 LKQVDDM
+924 LQQVNDM
-931 ISGANPTLL
+931 VSGANPKLL
-940 NELYNF
+940 QELYDF
-946 NNKYGDHLESTVENA
+946 NNKYGDHLESTVT
-961 YKKALEAVDKY
+961 KAFTDSLDAVQKY
-972 KEAAG
+972 AG
-977 GTFTGT
+977 ETDGTFTGT
-983 YKYLGDV
+983 YQYLGNKNNDLNASIKV
-990 SNVAQDYIDRDDA
+990 DEGVIQS
-1003 IINQIETDIF
+1003 IETDIY
-1013 NKEQEIQNV
+1013 NTEQKINDV
-1022 ETKIS
+1022 ESNIAGVEAKIS
-1027 KVEADITDLESKI
+1027 NV
-1040 SAVDIELDEL
+1040 EL
-1050 ELKYMQDQLTTQGK
+1050 ELKELEISYKKQQLDIQGKSYDSDPDLGKLITEADQLRQATNENTQATTDSTNKTAEQIIAER
-1064 DYTSDPAY
+1064 T
-1072 QELAQK
+1072 
-1078 VADGKAALDANT
+1078 NT
-1090 NATEGNTGKT
+1090 TATT
-1100 EQQTLTTSDE
+1100 
-1110 IKQMY
+1110 
-1115 QTLLKLQ
+1115 
-1122 SMEWKIDE
+1122 
-1130 QGRIVDAETGEV
+1130 A
-1142 KVLKDATVENTGALN
+1142 NTGATSS
-1157 NNTSAQG
+1157 NTQSENAGTQSEAENTAALG
-1164 LKTTGTSY
+1164 ENTTAVSENTVAKTTG
-1172 GSTNLMSYINLSTG
+1172 GSNPSPSGSFGSFIDLSTG
-1186 SVDWAGL
+1186 KINWKNIGTSMLNFGL
-1193 GGSLFNMG
+1193 QSI
-1201 LNAMQSP
+1201 QSP
-1208 SFWTGA
+1208 TFWSGA

-1225 LFSAHEGTNYVQKA
+1225 LFSAHEGTNYVSKA

>member
-38 RLTAAIQEFAENSNV
+38 RLTAAIQEFAENSNI

-194 KDIDDKGTL
+194 QDIDDKGTL
-203 SLADKQEKK
+203 TLADEQEKK

-218 DLLEDIKKTQEEINE
+218 DLLKDIKKTQEEINE
-233 ANQKKINDAT
+233 ANQKETNDAT
-243 YNDVKSRWDGQ
+243 YNDVKSRWNGQ

-272 YSVGTN
+272 YGVETN

-293 SLTEAKRQLTEETQ
+293 SLTEAKKQLTEETQ

-313 SDEDKQTVQY
+313 SDEDKKNVQY

-335 KYTNEIDENTKA
+335 KYTNGIDENTKA

-373 QNLVNLRDAIQT
+373 QNLVNLRDAIQL
-385 ELDPSSWA
+385 ELDPSNWA
-393 TVKLADLLDTSGMT
+393 TTKLADLLDTSGMT
-407 EKVQNAVKE
+407 EKVKDAVKE
-416 SGGKATDEIQ
+416 SGGKASEEVES
-426 TQARDIAKKIM
+426 QAEKIANKIM
-437 NDDTLKTQ
+437 HNDSLKES
-445 FSKAF
+445 FEKAF
-450 NIDISKM
+450 NVDIDKLGL
-457 NISSVMR
+457 NGLTK
-464 QIIIMFQQM
+464 QIVTMFQQM
-473 FGEIKKAGTE
+473 FGEIKQAGEE
-483 SQYGFK
+483 SQYGFS
-489 SLDDVQQSY
+489 SLSDVQEAY
-498 QTELQKIHDKTVNL
+498 QAELQNIHDKTVTL

-526 ETNAKKLITEYPEL
+526 ETNAKKLLAAYPQL
-540 ANKVQL
+540 ANKIQL
-546 VNGKYVI
+546 VNGKYVAN
-553 TTQTLKDLNNAV
+553 TQALKDLNNAQ
-565 VDESITN
+565 VDEAITA
-572 IKAQKEQTLATIEQV
+572 IKSQKEQTEKTIELV
-587 KKRIS
+587 KKRVAALQVEASVLLSVYEITGDENK
-592 AYQKEAE
+592 YNKYVNKERE
-599 VLAQNTSDPSA
+599 IGGLMTKLNELSA
-610 AAKMIGLQ
+610 AAAGADKAIQDLQ
-618 HSIDR
+618 
-623 ANWELEDLW
+623 
-632 ASANAADGKNSEL
+632 G
-645 EKYRQTW
+645 YRQNW
-652 NPTSGSSGGGSSK
+652 NPKSNSGSSGSGGS
-665 DTETEEEK
+665 K
-673 KLKAL
+673 KTPQEKAL
-678 KAAYDLDKLAL
+678 DAAKDAYNLDKTAL
-689 DTKKKELQVLKSQ
+689 DTKKE
-702 QEEIKAAYEVQK
+702 
-714 DKLELEKNELENRKK
+714 ELEVVKSNLEATKEIYETEKDRLENDKD
-729 IIEQD
+729 IIEQH
-734 KKEWQQRLDEYQD
+734 KKLLEQELDEIKD
-747 AQDVMSNLID
+747 AQDAMADLID
-757 LTEKKLKQQYEDEK
+757 LTEKKLKQQYENEK
-771 TRLSN
+771 TRLNS

-792 DNYEAV
+792 DNYEDV
-798 IDAAKEKLKLDKKAE
+798 LDKTKEKLKLDKKAE

-820 DKAKNIADIQRQLME
+820 DKAKAIADIQRQLAE
-835 LEFNDSSDAQTQKA
+835 LEFDDSASAQTQKA
-849 ELLSKLNDAQSDLQ
+849 ELLSKLNDAQDDLEE
-863 DEQKSQAYDQ
+863 EQKSQAYDQ
-873 AEQALDDAKTKLDSV
+873 AEQAVDDAKEKLNTI

-894 AIDGVENVIDKYI
+894 AIDGVESVIDKYI
-907 NYIGDV
+907 NYVSDV
-913 LMEDGNLATQA
+913 LMEDGNLAVQA
-924 LKQVDDM
+924 LQQVNDM
-931 ISGANPTLL
+931 VSGANPKLL
-940 NELYNF
+940 QELYDF
-946 NNKYGDHLESTVENA
+946 NNKYGDHLESTVT
-961 YKKALEAVDKY
+961 KAFTDSLDAVQKY
-972 KEAAG
+972 AG
-977 GTFTGT
+977 ETDGTFTGT
-983 YKYLGDV
+983 YQYLGNKNNDLNASIKV
-990 SNVAQDYIDRDDA
+990 DEGVIQS
-1003 IINQIETDIF
+1003 IETDIY
-1013 NKEQEIQNV
+1013 NTEQKINDV
-1022 ETKIS
+1022 ESNIAGVEAKIS
-1027 KVEADITDLESKI
+1027 NV
-1040 SAVDIELDEL
+1040 EL
-1050 ELKYMQDQLTTQGK
+1050 ELKELEISYKKQQLDIQGKSYDSDPDLGKLITEADQLRQATNENTQATTDSTNKTAEQIIAER
-1064 DYTSDPAY
+1064 T
-1072 QELAQK
+1072 
-1078 VADGKAALDANT
+1078 NT
-1090 NATEGNTGKT
+1090 TATT
-1100 EQQTLTTSDE
+1100 
-1110 IKQMY
+1110 
-1115 QTLLKLQ
+1115 
-1122 SMEWKIDE
+1122 
-1130 QGRIVDAETGEV
+1130 A
-1142 KVLKDATVENTGALN
+1142 NTGATSS
-1157 NNTSAQG
+1157 NTQSENAGTQSEAENTAALG
-1164 LKTTGTSY
+1164 ENTTAVSENTVAKTTG
-1172 GSTNLMSYINLSTG
+1172 GSNPSPSGSFGSFIDLSTG
-1186 SVDWAGL
+1186 KINWKNIGTSMLNFGL
-1193 GGSLFNMG
+1193 QSI
-1201 LNAMQSP
+1201 QSP
-1208 SFWTGA
+1208 AFWSGA

-1225 LFSAHEGTNYVQKA
+1225 LFSAHEGTNYVSKA

>member
-38 RLTAAIQEFAENSNV
+38 RLTAAIQEFAENSNI

-84 LRTVGTAFIVA
+84 LRTVGTAFVVA

-101 SSIISTSTHISQLIK
+101 SSVINTTKHMSQLIK
-116 LIKGAASATT
+116 IIKDAASATT

-203 SLADKQEKK
+203 SLADEQEKQ

-218 DLLEDIKKTQEEINE
+218 DLLNDIKKTQEEINE
-233 ANQKKINDAT
+233 INQKKTNDAT
-243 YNDVKSRWDGQ
+243 YNDVKSRWSGQ

-272 YSVGTN
+272 YGVETN
-278 DVGTSDAAGLVANIR
+278 DVGTSDASGIVANIR

-313 SDEDKQTVQY
+313 SEEDKQTVQY
-323 QNTLGMYQSELD
+323 QNKLGMYQSQLD

-373 QNLVNLRDAIQT
+373 QNLVNLRDAIQL
-385 ELDPSSWA
+385 ELDPSNWA
-393 TVKLADLLDTSGMT
+393 VTKLADLLDTSGMT
-407 EKVQNAVKE
+407 EKVQDAVKE
-416 SGGKATDEIQ
+416 GGDAAETAVQ
-426 TQARDIAKKIM
+426 QAANNLAVRIM
-437 NDDTLKTQ
+437 NDSSLKQ
-445 FSKAF
+445 GFADAF
-450 NIDISKM
+450 NINVDDLSIPELAEQIKIIFHQMFASVKEDAVNSASGFETQEAAMQTYVSTVAEVAEKQKILSTAYSEMKKNGELSVSTVQSLIEQEPSLVSALSNEEGAIRIDISALEDLSDSYYDTK
-457 NISSVMR
+457 I
-464 QIIIMFQQM
+464 
-473 FGEIKKAGTE
+473 AAAE
-483 SQYGFK
+483 SQKEQLESVVSGAISRIKAYGQEM
-489 SLDDVQQSY
+489 SALDDLMAKMREVSQSNWTANDWAQYKGMQRTKYQLGKDQETIDEYNRVQNY
-498 QTELQKIHDKTVNL
+498 IDNL
-512 TAAYQDMNKQGYIS
+512 TALRDKGLDAGTTTKNKSSSTGKTP
-526 ETNAKKLITEYPEL
+526 EEL
-540 ANKVQL
+540 AL
-546 VNGKYVI
+546 
-553 TTQTLKDLNNAV
+553 
-565 VDESITN
+565 E
-572 IKAQKEQTLATIEQV
+572 
-587 KKRIS
+587 
-592 AYQKEAE
+592 
-599 VLAQNTSDPSA
+599 
-610 AAKMIGLQ
+610 AAK
-618 HSIDR
+618 D
-623 ANWELEDLW
+623 
-632 ASANAADGKNSEL
+632 
-645 EKYRQTW
+645 
-652 NPTSGSSGGGSSK
+652 
-665 DTETEEEK
+665 
-673 KLKAL
+673 
-678 KAAYDLDKLAL
+678 AYNLDKTAL
-689 DTKKKELQVLKSQ
+689 DTKKE
-702 QEEIKAAYEVQK
+702 
-714 DKLELEKNELENRKK
+714 ELEVVKSNLEATKEIYETEKDRLENDKD
-729 IIEQD
+729 IIEQH
-734 KKEWQQRLDEYQD
+734 KKLLEQELDEVKD
-747 AQDVMSNLID
+747 AQDAMADLID
-757 LTEKKLKQQYEDEK
+757 LTEKKLKQQYENEK
-771 TRLSN
+771 TRLNS

-792 DNYEAV
+792 DNYEDV
-798 IDAAKEKLKLDKKAE
+798 LDKTKEKLKLDKKAE

-820 DKAKNIADIQRQLME
+820 DKAKAIADIQRQLAE
-835 LEFNDSSDAQTQKA
+835 LEFDDSASAQTQKA
-849 ELLSKLNDAQSDLQ
+849 ELLSKLNDAQDDLEE
-863 DEQKSQAYDQ
+863 EQKSQAYDQ
-873 AEQALDDAKTKLDSV
+873 AEQAVDNAKEKLNTV

-894 AIDGVENVIDKYI
+894 AIDGVESVIDKYI
-907 NYIGDV
+907 NYVSDV

-924 LKQVDDM
+924 LQQVNDM
-931 ISGANPTLL
+931 VSGANPKLL
-940 NELYNF
+940 QELYDF
-946 NNKYGDHLESTVENA
+946 NNKYGDHLESTVT
-961 YKKALEAVDKY
+961 KAFTDSLDAVQKY
-972 KEAAG
+972 AG
-977 GTFTGT
+977 ETDGTFTGT
-983 YKYLGDV
+983 YQYLGNKNNDLNASIKV
-990 SNVAQDYIDRDDA
+990 DESVIQS
-1003 IINQIETDIF
+1003 IETDIY
-1013 NKEQEIQNV
+1013 NTEQKINDV
-1022 ETKIS
+1022 EASIAGVEAKIS
-1027 KVEADITDLESKI
+1027 NV
-1040 SAVDIELDEL
+1040 EL
-1050 ELKYMQDQLTTQGK
+1050 ELKELEISYKKQQLDIQGKSYESDPDLEKLITEADQLRQAANDNTKATTDSTK
-1064 DYTSDPAY
+1064 KTA
-1072 QELAQK
+1072 EEIIAER
-1078 VADGKAALDANT
+1078 ANT
-1090 NATEGNTGKT
+1090 TATT
-1100 EQQTLTTSDE
+1100 
-1110 IKQMY
+1110 
-1115 QTLLKLQ
+1115 
-1122 SMEWKIDE
+1122 
-1130 QGRIVDAETGEV
+1130 A
-1142 KVLKDATVENTGALN
+1142 NTGATST
-1157 NNTSAQG
+1157 NTQSENAGTQSETANTTALSENTTAVGQNTVAQAAG
-1164 LKTTGTSY
+1164 GGSGTNTLGGIGSFVDFSTGKINWKNIGTSML
-1172 GSTNLMSYINLSTG
+1172 NF
-1186 SVDWAGL
+1186 GL
-1193 GGSLFNMG
+1193 QSI
-1201 LNAMQSP
+1201 QSP
-1208 SFWTGA
+1208 TFWSGA

-1225 LFSAHEGTNYVQKA
+1225 LFSAHEGTNYVSKA